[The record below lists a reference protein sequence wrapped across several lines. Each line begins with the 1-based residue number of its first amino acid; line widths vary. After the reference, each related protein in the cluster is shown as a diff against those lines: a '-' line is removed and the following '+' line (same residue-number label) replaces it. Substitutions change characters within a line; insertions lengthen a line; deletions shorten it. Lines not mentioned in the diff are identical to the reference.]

1 MGNIRETFVNKKFLY
16 KYYANSK
23 NSIEDPIFTGFTLDI
38 DMLNSP
44 LFYAPYDTTE
54 ILRGN
59 GSDTELAD
67 KIETRLTTLNKIFF
81 EGNPNTYEI
90 NTIKAKDEL
99 GDRLAGYG
107 LQDKFYLDNIANG
120 GGYGATD
127 YIYMVDKETEGTFSD
142 DIGVADI
149 GNGTPNKSMY
159 AQQSAV
165 LNSID
170 PGTDISVQETQSQ
183 VNDAISSFK
192 KIDIFFN
199 LDKYNIRPD
208 QESSV
213 DLVAKI
219 MNDNPDC
226 RVQLDGY
233 ADKGT
238 GNPPHNMTLS
248 ENRVKTVEQT
258 LIEKGVSADR
268 ITISYHGDTV
278 QPFVREMNRA
288 VTCNFTGDISEET
301 ALSLKTL
308 NESLKLNSM
317 TDEKGKEQNELI
329 KEHKKNV
336 DETAAAKNLY
346 DTAKKEYDELEQKLK
361 NTEKSF
367 KEQPYNVRS
376 EFLDFQNEM
385 TKDIERYRT
394 VWDGEEKL
402 KIAERIEKRYE
413 AFNNFANYFN
423 NKDSE
428 ASNQDDKQYKEIYKD
443 IECASDV
450 VNQILESDED
460 KFKDEMNKLTD
471 EEKKENIIDIF
482 RKAYAVMKSTMN
494 SPKIKSE
501 SNNDYSKL
509 KEEFNKK
516 SQELYGVH
524 SDNSLGSENNPAG
537 GLYYNYKKA
546 KDKQDSDPYSIQ
558 KNKVDVLNDI
568 KANYPQLKQYQEYQ
582 STKRQVRPQL
592 PTIDYEMTEAEK
604 NDPSAYA
611 NRIRES
617 KNIRKTYEVPQTV
630 YDMLGF
636 INGMRKLTTEY
647 PYVLQTITGL
657 DEAYKKYFDAKE
669 PYQGSGEGKI
679 SIDCLEYIDMRIT
692 SMFNKYFNAV
702 YDHRYKRER
711 VPINL
716 RRFQCSIFVH
726 DIRNFKNSVKNE
738 IGEEQ
743 GDLSNIALM
752 AINYLS
758 AIEFKFFDC
767 EIIPEETGGLFDN
780 VTNLPN
786 NDRRSTKFTFKYGN
800 CVINFLPFEDLKKYQ
815 PTSLAIPEVEDNF
828 ESWMHPNDS
837 LILGSKYN
845 YKSEQFKN
853 EKDQILSRFSKS
865 VNKDESKNLVRPDD
879 GNFRRWFDNSPVG
892 NVNNNDYRDYVR
904 RDSSVAVDD
913 YYKSEMV
920 NDFALNSLVDKN
932 KQLTEMDDALRR
944 IVVGIS
950 ASTGIPVKG
959 VTDSLNIGFIDPIL
973 NRQDLDTPI
982 AKDLGNVNN
991 SKIVDS
997 KTTEYIGKFT
1007 ETEEKNPEIVTDLG
1021 NVNDA
1026 EKGGE

>member
-67 KIETRLTTLNKIFF
+67 KIETRLTTLNKVFF
-81 EGNPNTYEI
+81 EGSPNTYEI
-90 NTIKAKDEL
+90 NTVKAKDEL

-107 LQDKFYLDNIANG
+107 LQDKFYLDNITNG

-127 YIYMVDKETEGTFSD
+127 YIYMVDKETEGSFSD
-142 DIGVADI
+142 DIGITDI
-149 GNGTPNKSMY
+149 GNGTPNRSMY
-159 AQQSAV
+159 AQQSTV

-170 PGTDISVQETQSQ
+170 PGTDILVQETQSQ
-183 VNDAISSFK
+183 VNDAVSSFK

-199 LDKYNIRPD
+199 LNKSDIRPD
-208 QESSV
+208 QVSSV
-213 DLVAKI
+213 ELVAKI

-226 RVQLDGY
+226 TVQLDGY
-233 ADKGT
+233 ADKDT
-238 GNPPHNMTLS
+238 GNPSINMTLS
-248 ENRVKTVEQT
+248 EDRVKTVEQV
-258 LIEKGVSADR
+258 LMGKGVSANR

-278 QPFVREMNRA
+278 QPFVGEMNRA
-288 VTCNFTGDISEET
+288 VTCNFTGDISEKT
-301 ALSLKTL
+301 ALGLKSL
-308 NESLKLNSM
+308 NESLKLKSM
-317 TDEKGKEQNELI
+317 PDEEGKEQNELI
-329 KEHKKNV
+329 NEHEKNV
-336 DETAAAKNLY
+336 IVTDDAKTTY
-346 DTAKKEYDELEQKLK
+346 DDAKKVYDELEQKIK
-361 NTEKSF
+361 DTKKSF

-394 VWDGEEKL
+394 VWDGEEKE
-402 KIAERIEKRYE
+402 KIAERIKNRYI
-413 AFNNFANYFN
+413 AFKDFADHFNNGA
-423 NKDSE
+423 E
-428 ASNQDDKQYKEIYKD
+428 TSNSKGEKYSDIYKD
-443 IECASDV
+443 IACGTGT
-450 VNQILESDED
+450 VNRIDSMDED
-460 KFKDEMNKLTD
+460 KFKNEMNNLTD
-471 EEKKENIIDIF
+471 DEKKENVIDIF
-482 RKAYAVMKSTMN
+482 RQAYSVMKSTMN

-501 SNNDYSKL
+501 SNNQLSEL
-509 KEEFNKK
+509 KEKFNKK

-524 SDNSLGSENNPAG
+524 PDNSLGSENNPAG
-537 GLYYNYKKA
+537 GLYYNYKTA
-546 KDKQDSDPYSIQ
+546 KDKQDNDPYSIQ

-568 KANYPQLKQYQEYQ
+568 MANYPQLKQYQDYQ
-582 STKRQVRPQL
+582 NTKRQITPQL
-592 PTIDYEMTEAEK
+592 PTIDYGMTEAEK

-611 NRIRES
+611 NRIREE

-726 DIRNFKNSVKNE
+726 DIRNFRKSVQRL
-738 IGEEQ
+738 IGEVDEESYI
-743 GDLSNIALM
+743 SNIALM

-767 EIIPEETGGLFDN
+767 EIIPEETGGIFDN

-786 NDRRSTKFTFKYGN
+786 NDMRSTKFTFKYGN

-815 PTSLAIPEVEDNF
+815 PTSLEIPEVED
-828 ESWMHPNDS
+828 
-837 LILGSKYN
+837 N

-853 EKDQILSRFSKS
+853 EKGQILSRFNKS
-865 VNKDESKNLVRPDD
+865 VNEDESKNLVRPDD

-959 VTDSLNIGFIDPIL
+959 VSDALNIGFIDPIL

-982 AKDLGNVNN
+982 AKNLGNVNN
-991 SKIVDS
+991 SKIINTQ
-997 KTTEYIGKFT
+997 TTEYIGKFT
-1007 ETEEKNPEIVTDLG
+1007 ETEERNPEIVTDLG
-1021 NVNDA
+1021 NVNDTK
-1026 EKGGE
+1026 KGGK

>member
-16 KYYANSK
+16 KYYTNSR
-23 NSIEDPIFTGFTLDI
+23 NNIEDPIFTGFTLDI

-67 KIETRLTTLNKIFF
+67 KIETRLTTLNKVFF
-81 EGNPNTYEI
+81 EGSPNTYEI
-90 NTIKAKDEL
+90 NTVKAKDEL

-107 LQDKFYLDNIANG
+107 LQDKFYLDNITNG

-127 YIYMVDKETEGTFSD
+127 YIYMVDKETEGSFSD
-142 DIGVADI
+142 DIGITDI
-149 GNGTPNKSMY
+149 GNGTPNRSMY

-170 PGTDISVQETQSQ
+170 PGTDILVQETQSQ
-183 VNDAISSFK
+183 VNDAVSSFK

-199 LDKYNIRPD
+199 LNKSDIRPD
-208 QESSV
+208 QVSSV
-213 DLVAKI
+213 ELVAKI

-226 RVQLDGY
+226 TVQLDGY
-233 ADKGT
+233 ADKDT
-238 GNPPHNMTLS
+238 GNPSINMTLS
-248 ENRVKTVEQT
+248 EDRVKTVEQV
-258 LIEKGVSADR
+258 LMGKGVSANR

-278 QPFVREMNRA
+278 QPFVGEMNRA
-288 VTCNFTGDISEET
+288 VTCNFTGDISEKT
-301 ALSLKTL
+301 ALGLKSL
-308 NESLKLNSM
+308 NESLKLKSM
-317 TDEKGKEQNELI
+317 PDEEGKEQNELI
-329 KEHKKNV
+329 NEHEKNV
-336 DETAAAKNLY
+336 IVTDDAKTTY
-346 DTAKKEYDELEQKLK
+346 DDAKKVYDELEQKIK
-361 NTEKSF
+361 DTKKSF

-394 VWDGEEKL
+394 VWDGEEKE
-402 KIAERIEKRYE
+402 KIAERIKNRYI
-413 AFNNFANYFN
+413 AFKDFADHFNNGA
-423 NKDSE
+423 E
-428 ASNQDDKQYKEIYKD
+428 TSNSKGEKYSDIYKD
-443 IECASDV
+443 IACGTGT
-450 VNQILESDED
+450 VNRIDSMDED
-460 KFKDEMNKLTD
+460 KFKNEMNNLTD
-471 EEKKENIIDIF
+471 DEKKENVIDIF
-482 RKAYAVMKSTMN
+482 RQAYSVMKSTMN

-501 SNNDYSKL
+501 SNNQLSEL
-509 KEEFNKK
+509 KEKFNKK

-524 SDNSLGSENNPAG
+524 PDNSLGSENNPAG
-537 GLYYNYKKA
+537 GLYYNYKTA
-546 KDKQDSDPYSIQ
+546 KDKQDNDPYSIQ

-568 KANYPQLKQYQEYQ
+568 MANYPKLKQYQDYQ
-582 STKRQVRPQL
+582 NTKRQITPQL
-592 PTIDYEMTEAEK
+592 PTIDYGMTEAEK

-611 NRIRES
+611 NRIREE

-726 DIRNFKNSVKNE
+726 DIRNFRKSVQRL
-738 IGEEQ
+738 IGEVDEESYI
-743 GDLSNIALM
+743 SNIALM

-767 EIIPEETGGLFDN
+767 EIIPEETGGIFDN

-786 NDRRSTKFTFKYGN
+786 NDMRSTKFTFKYGN

-815 PTSLAIPEVEDNF
+815 PTSSEIPEVED
-828 ESWMHPNDS
+828 
-837 LILGSKYN
+837 N

-853 EKDQILSRFSKS
+853 EKGQILSRFNKS
-865 VNKDESKNLVRPDD
+865 VNEDESKNLVRPDD

-959 VTDSLNIGFIDPIL
+959 VTDALNIGFIDPIL

-982 AKDLGNVNN
+982 AKNLGNVNN
-991 SKIVDS
+991 SKIINTQ
-997 KTTEYIGKFT
+997 TTEYIGKFT

-1021 NVNDA
+1021 NVNKI
-1026 EKGGE
+1026 EKGGK

>member
-67 KIETRLTTLNKIFF
+67 KIETRLTTLNKVFF
-81 EGNPNTYEI
+81 EGSPNTYEI
-90 NTIKAKDEL
+90 NTVKAKDEL

-107 LQDKFYLDNIANG
+107 LQDKFYLDNITNG

-127 YIYMVDKETEGTFSD
+127 YIYMVDKETEGSFSD
-142 DIGVADI
+142 DIGITDI
-149 GNGTPNKSMY
+149 GNGTPNRSMY

-170 PGTDISVQETQSQ
+170 PGTDILVQETQSQ
-183 VNDAISSFK
+183 VNDAVSSFK

-199 LDKYNIRPD
+199 LNKSDIRPD
-208 QESSV
+208 QVSSV
-213 DLVAKI
+213 ELVAKI

-226 RVQLDGY
+226 TVQLDGY
-233 ADKGT
+233 ADKDT
-238 GNPPHNMTLS
+238 GNPSINMTLS
-248 ENRVKTVEQT
+248 EDRVKTVEQV
-258 LIEKGVSADR
+258 LMGKGVSTNR

-278 QPFVREMNRA
+278 QPFVGEMNRA
-288 VTCNFTGDISEET
+288 VTCNFTGDISEKT
-301 ALSLKTL
+301 ALGLKSL
-308 NESLKLNSM
+308 NESLKLKSM
-317 TDEKGKEQNELI
+317 PDEEGKEQNELI
-329 KEHKKNV
+329 NEHEKNV
-336 DETAAAKNLY
+336 IVTDDAKTTY
-346 DTAKKEYDELEQKLK
+346 DDAKKVYDELEQKIK
-361 NTEKSF
+361 DTKKSF

-376 EFLDFQNEM
+376 EFLDFQNAM

-394 VWDGEEKL
+394 VWDGEEKE
-402 KIAERIEKRYE
+402 KIAERIKNRYI
-413 AFNNFANYFN
+413 AFKDFADHFNNGA
-423 NKDSE
+423 E
-428 ASNQDDKQYKEIYKD
+428 TSNSKGEKYSDIYKD
-443 IECASDV
+443 IACGTGT
-450 VNQILESDED
+450 VNRIDSMDED
-460 KFKDEMNKLTD
+460 KFKNEMNNLTD
-471 EEKKENIIDIF
+471 DEKKENVIDIF
-482 RKAYAVMKSTMN
+482 RQAYSVMKSTMN

-501 SNNDYSKL
+501 SNNQLSEL
-509 KEEFNKK
+509 KEKFNKK

-524 SDNSLGSENNPAG
+524 PDNSLGSENNPAG
-537 GLYYNYKKA
+537 GLYYNYKTA
-546 KDKQDSDPYSIQ
+546 KDKQDNDPYSIQ

-568 KANYPQLKQYQEYQ
+568 MANYPQLKQYQDYQ
-582 STKRQVRPQL
+582 NTKRQITPQL
-592 PTIDYEMTEAEK
+592 PTIDYGMTEAEK

-611 NRIRES
+611 NRIREE

-726 DIRNFKNSVKNE
+726 DIRNFRKSVQRL
-738 IGEEQ
+738 IGEVDEESYI
-743 GDLSNIALM
+743 SNIALM

-767 EIIPEETGGLFDN
+767 EIIPEETGGIFDN

-786 NDRRSTKFTFKYGN
+786 NDMRSTKFTFKYGN

-815 PTSLAIPEVEDNF
+815 PTSSEIPEVED
-828 ESWMHPNDS
+828 
-837 LILGSKYN
+837 N

-853 EKDQILSRFSKS
+853 EKGQILSRFNKS
-865 VNKDESKNLVRPDD
+865 VNEDESKNLVRPDD

-959 VTDSLNIGFIDPIL
+959 VSDALNIGFIDPIL

-982 AKDLGNVNN
+982 AKNLGNVNN
-991 SKIVDS
+991 SKIINTQ
-997 KTTEYIGKFT
+997 TTEYIGKFT
-1007 ETEEKNPEIVTDLG
+1007 ETKEKNPEIVTDLG
-1021 NVNDA
+1021 NVNKI
-1026 EKGGE
+1026 EKGGK

>member
-67 KIETRLTTLNKIFF
+67 KIETRLTTLNKVFF
-81 EGNPNTYEI
+81 EGSPNTYEI
-90 NTIKAKDEL
+90 NTVKAKDEL

-107 LQDKFYLDNIANG
+107 LQDKFYLDNITNG

-127 YIYMVDKETEGTFSD
+127 YIYMVDKETEGSFSD
-142 DIGVADI
+142 DIGITDI
-149 GNGTPNKSMY
+149 GNGTPNRSMY

-170 PGTDISVQETQSQ
+170 PGTDILVQETQSQ
-183 VNDAISSFK
+183 VNDAVSSFK

-199 LDKYNIRPD
+199 LNKSDIRPD
-208 QESSV
+208 QVSSV
-213 DLVAKI
+213 ELVAKI

-226 RVQLDGY
+226 TVQLDGY
-233 ADKGT
+233 ADKDT
-238 GNPPHNMTLS
+238 GNPSINMTLS
-248 ENRVKTVEQT
+248 EDRVKTVEQV
-258 LIEKGVSADR
+258 LMGKGVSANR

-278 QPFVREMNRA
+278 QPFVGEMNRA
-288 VTCNFTGDISEET
+288 VTCNFTGDISEKT
-301 ALSLKTL
+301 ALGLKSL
-308 NESLKLNSM
+308 NESLKLKSM
-317 TDEKGKEQNELI
+317 PDEEGKEQNELI
-329 KEHKKNV
+329 NEHEKNV
-336 DETAAAKNLY
+336 IVTDDAKTTY
-346 DTAKKEYDELEQKLK
+346 DDAKKVYDELEQKIK
-361 NTEKSF
+361 DTKKSF

-376 EFLDFQNEM
+376 EFLDFQNAM

-394 VWDGEEKL
+394 VWDGEEKE
-402 KIAERIEKRYE
+402 KIAERIKNRYI
-413 AFNNFANYFN
+413 AFKDFADHFNNGA
-423 NKDSE
+423 E
-428 ASNQDDKQYKEIYKD
+428 TSNSKGEKYSDIYKD
-443 IECASDV
+443 IACGTGT
-450 VNQILESDED
+450 VNRIDSMDED
-460 KFKDEMNKLTD
+460 KFKNEMNNLTD
-471 EEKKENIIDIF
+471 DEKKENVIDIF
-482 RKAYAVMKSTMN
+482 RQAYSVMKSTMN

-501 SNNDYSKL
+501 SNNQLSEL
-509 KEEFNKK
+509 KEKFNKK

-524 SDNSLGSENNPAG
+524 PDNSLGSENNPAG
-537 GLYYNYKKA
+537 GLYYNYKTA
-546 KDKQDSDPYSIQ
+546 KDKQDNDPYSIQ

-568 KANYPQLKQYQEYQ
+568 MANYPQLKQYQDYQ
-582 STKRQVRPQL
+582 NTKRQITPQL
-592 PTIDYEMTEAEK
+592 PTIDYGMTEAEK

-611 NRIRES
+611 NRIREE

-726 DIRNFKNSVKNE
+726 DIRNFRKSVQRL
-738 IGEEQ
+738 IGEVDEESYI
-743 GDLSNIALM
+743 SNIALM

-767 EIIPEETGGLFDN
+767 EIIPEETGGIFDN

-786 NDRRSTKFTFKYGN
+786 NDMRSTKFTFKYGN

-815 PTSLAIPEVEDNF
+815 PTSSEIPEVED
-828 ESWMHPNDS
+828 
-837 LILGSKYN
+837 N

-853 EKDQILSRFSKS
+853 EKGQILSRFNKS
-865 VNKDESKNLVRPDD
+865 VNEDESKNLVRPDD

-959 VTDSLNIGFIDPIL
+959 VTDALNIGFIDPIL

-982 AKDLGNVNN
+982 AKNLGNVNN

-1021 NVNDA
+1021 NVNDT

>member
-1 MGNIRETFVNKKFLY
+1 MGNIRDTFVNKKFLY
-16 KYYANSK
+16 KYYTNSGNK
-23 NSIEDPIFTGFTLDI
+23 IEDPIFTGFTLDI

-54 ILRGN
+54 ILRGD

-67 KIETRLTTLNKIFF
+67 KIETRLTTLNKVFF

-107 LQDKFYLDNIANG
+107 LQDKFYLDNITNG

-142 DIGVADI
+142 DIGIADI
-149 GNGTPNKSMY
+149 GNGTPNRSMY
-159 AQQSAV
+159 AQQSDV
-165 LNSID
+165 LNTID
-170 PGTDISVQETQSQ
+170 PGTDILVQETQSQ
-183 VNDAISSFK
+183 VNDAVSSFK

-199 LDKYNIRPD
+199 LNKYYIRPD

-213 DLVAKI
+213 DLVVKI

-226 RVQLDGY
+226 TVQLDGY
-233 ADKGT
+233 ADKET
-238 GNPPHNMTLS
+238 GNSQDNMVLS
-248 ENRVKTVEQT
+248 ENRVITIEEA
-258 LIEKGVSADR
+258 LISKGIPSNR
-268 ITISYHGDTV
+268 ITIAHHGDTI
-278 QPFVREMNRA
+278 QPFVGEMNRA
-288 VTCNFTGDISEET
+288 VTCNFTGDISEKT
-301 ALSLKTL
+301 ALGLKAL
-308 NESLKLNSM
+308 NESLKLKSM
-317 TDEKGKEQNELI
+317 PEEGKEQNELI
-329 KEHKKNV
+329 KEHDINV
-336 DETAAAKNLY
+336 AATDAAKATY
-346 DTAKKEYDELEQKLK
+346 DAAKATYDELKQKIK
-361 NTEKSF
+361 DTEKSF

-385 TKDIERYRT
+385 TKDIERFRT
-394 VWDGEEKL
+394 VWDGEEKE
-402 KIAERIEKRYE
+402 KIAERIKNRYI
-413 AFNNFANYFN
+413 AFKDFADHFNNGA
-423 NKDSE
+423 DT
-428 ASNQDDKQYKEIYKD
+428 SNSKGEKYAVIYKD
-443 IECASDV
+443 ITCGTGTVDRIDSEDV
-450 VNQILESDED
+450 D

-471 EEKKENIIDIF
+471 EEKKENVIDIF
-482 RKAYAVMKSTMN
+482 KQAYSVMKSTMN

-501 SNNDYSKL
+501 SNNDYIKQ

-516 SQELYGVH
+516 SQELYGIH
-524 SDNSLGSENNPAG
+524 PDNSLGSENNPAG
-537 GLYYNYKKA
+537 GLYYNYKTA

-568 KANYPQLKQYQEYQ
+568 MANYPQLKQFQDYQNAKKQ
-582 STKRQVRPQL
+582 IAPQL

-611 NRIRES
+611 NRIREA

-647 PYVLQTITGL
+647 PYVLQSITGL

-726 DIRNFKNSVKNE
+726 DIRNFSE
-738 IGEEQ
+738 SIQRIIGEVDEESYI
-743 GDLSNIALM
+743 SNIALM

-767 EIIPEETGGLFDN
+767 EIIPEETGGIFDS

-786 NDRRSTKFTFKYGN
+786 NDMRSTKFTFKYGN

-815 PTSLAIPEVEDNF
+815 PAWIVTKTKEELEKEEFDRKIKSTNSELED
-828 ESWMHPNDS
+828 
-837 LILGSKYN
+837 
-845 YKSEQFKN
+845 
-853 EKDQILSRFSKS
+853 EKLKVLSRFNKS
-865 VNKDESKNLVRPDD
+865 VNEDESKNLVRPDD
-879 GNFRRWFDNSPVG
+879 GNFRRWFDKSPAG

-920 NDFALNSLVDKN
+920 NDFALNSLVNKN

-959 VTDSLNIGFIDPIL
+959 VTDALNIKFIDPIL

-991 SKIVDS
+991 SKIVDP

-1021 NVNDA
+1021 NVNDT
-1026 EKGGE
+1026 EKGGK

>member
-16 KYYANSK
+16 KYYKNSS

-59 GSDTELAD
+59 SSDTELAD
-67 KIETRLTTLNKIFF
+67 KIETRLTTLNKVFF

-107 LQDKFYLDNIANG
+107 LQDKFYLDNITNG

-159 AQQSAV
+159 AQQSTI

-199 LDKYNIRPD
+199 LDKYDIRPD
-208 QESSV
+208 QEPSV
-213 DLVAKI
+213 DLVARI
-219 MNDNPDC
+219 MNANLNC
-226 RVQLDGY
+226 TVQLDGY
-233 ADKGT
+233 ADKET
-238 GNPPHNMTLS
+238 GNPAYNMNIS
-248 ENRVKTVEQT
+248 ENRVETVKQT
-258 LIEKGVSADR
+258 LMHKGVSADR

-329 KEHKKNV
+329 KEHEKNV
-336 DETAAAKNLY
+336 TETDAAKNLY
-346 DTAKKEYDELEQKLK
+346 DAAKKEYDELEQKLK
-361 NTEKSF
+361 DTKKSF
-367 KEQPYNVRS
+367 KEQQYNVRS
-376 EFLDFQNEM
+376 EFLNFQNEM

-394 VWDGEEKL
+394 VWDGEEKE
-402 KIAERIEKRYE
+402 KIADRIRNRYI
-413 AFNNFANYFN
+413 AFNNFADYFN
-423 NKDSE
+423 KD
-428 ASNQDDKQYKEIYKD
+428 ADTSNQDNKKYKEIYKD

-524 SDNSLGSENNPAG
+524 PDNSLGSENNPAG

-611 NRIRES
+611 NRIREA
-617 KNIRKTYEVPQTV
+617 KNTRKTYEVPQTV

-726 DIRNFKNSVKNE
+726 DIRNFRDTINE
-738 IGEEQ
+738 ADN
-743 GDLSNIALM
+743 DLSNIALM

-786 NDRRSTKFTFKYGN
+786 NDMRSTKFTFKYGN
-800 CVINFLPFEDLKKYQ
+800 CVINFLPFEDLRRYLLKKHIKDIK
-815 PTSLAIPEVEDNF
+815 PRNVETEYGKF
-828 ESWMHPNDS
+828 
-837 LILGSKYN
+837 K

-959 VTDSLNIGFIDPIL
+959 VADSLNIGFINPIL

-1021 NVNDA
+1021 NVNDT

>member
-67 KIETRLTTLNKIFF
+67 KIETRLTTLNKVFF
-81 EGNPNTYEI
+81 EGSPNTYEI
-90 NTIKAKDEL
+90 NTVKAKDEL

-107 LQDKFYLDNIANG
+107 LQDKFYLDNITNG

-127 YIYMVDKETEGTFSD
+127 YIYMVDKETEGSFSD
-142 DIGVADI
+142 DIGITDI
-149 GNGTPNKSMY
+149 GNGTPNRSMY

-170 PGTDISVQETQSQ
+170 PGTDILVQEMQSQ
-183 VNDAISSFK
+183 VNDALSSFK

-199 LDKYNIRPD
+199 LNKSDIRPD
-208 QESSV
+208 QVSSV
-213 DLVAKI
+213 ELVAKI

-226 RVQLDGY
+226 TVQLDGY
-233 ADKGT
+233 ADKDT
-238 GNPPHNMTLS
+238 GNPSINMTLS
-248 ENRVKTVEQT
+248 EDRVKTVEQV
-258 LIEKGVSADR
+258 LMGKGVSANR

-278 QPFVREMNRA
+278 QPFVGEMNRTG
-288 VTCNFTGDISEET
+288 TCNFTGDISEKT
-301 ALSLKTL
+301 ALGLKSL
-308 NESLKLNSM
+308 NESLKLKSM
-317 TDEKGKEQNELI
+317 PDEEGKEQNELI
-329 KEHKKNV
+329 NEHEKNV
-336 DETAAAKNLY
+336 IVTDDAKTTY
-346 DTAKKEYDELEQKLK
+346 DDAKKVYDELEQKIK
-361 NTEKSF
+361 DTKKSF

-376 EFLDFQNEM
+376 EFLDFQNAM

-394 VWDGEEKL
+394 VWDGEEKE
-402 KIAERIEKRYE
+402 KIAERIKNRYI
-413 AFNNFANYFN
+413 AFKDFADHFNNGA
-423 NKDSE
+423 E
-428 ASNQDDKQYKEIYKD
+428 TSNSKGEKYSDIYKD
-443 IECASDV
+443 IACGTGT
-450 VNQILESDED
+450 VNRIDSMDED
-460 KFKDEMNKLTD
+460 KFKNEMNNLTD
-471 EEKKENIIDIF
+471 DEKKENVIDIF
-482 RKAYAVMKSTMN
+482 RQAYSVMKSTMN

-501 SNNDYSKL
+501 SNNQLSEL
-509 KEEFNKK
+509 KEKFNKK

-524 SDNSLGSENNPAG
+524 PDNSLGSENNPAG
-537 GLYYNYKKA
+537 GLYYNYKTA
-546 KDKQDSDPYSIQ
+546 KDKQDNDPYSIQ

-568 KANYPQLKQYQEYQ
+568 MANYPQLKQYQDYQ
-582 STKRQVRPQL
+582 NTKRQITPQL
-592 PTIDYEMTEAEK
+592 PTIDYGMTEAEK

-611 NRIRES
+611 NRIREE

-726 DIRNFKNSVKNE
+726 DIRNFRKSVQRL
-738 IGEEQ
+738 IGEVDEESYI
-743 GDLSNIALM
+743 SNIALM

-767 EIIPEETGGLFDN
+767 EIIPEETGGIFDN

-786 NDRRSTKFTFKYGN
+786 NDMRSTKFTFKYGN

-815 PTSLAIPEVEDNF
+815 PTSSEIPEVED
-828 ESWMHPNDS
+828 
-837 LILGSKYN
+837 N

-853 EKDQILSRFSKS
+853 EKGQILSRFNKS
-865 VNKDESKNLVRPDD
+865 VNEDESKNLVRPDD

-959 VTDSLNIGFIDPIL
+959 VTDALNIGFIDPIL

-982 AKDLGNVNN
+982 AKNLGNVNN

-1021 NVNDA
+1021 NVNDI

>member
-1 MGNIRETFVNKKFLY
+1 M
-16 KYYANSK
+16 
-23 NSIEDPIFTGFTLDI
+23 
-38 DMLNSP
+38 
-44 LFYAPYDTTE
+44 
-54 ILRGN
+54 
-59 GSDTELAD
+59 
-67 KIETRLTTLNKIFF
+67 
-81 EGNPNTYEI
+81 
-90 NTIKAKDEL
+90 
-99 GDRLAGYG
+99 
-107 LQDKFYLDNIANG
+107 DNITNG

-127 YIYMVDKETEGTFSD
+127 YIYMVDKETEGSFSD
-142 DIGVADI
+142 DIGITDI
-149 GNGTPNKSMY
+149 GNGTPNRSMY

-170 PGTDISVQETQSQ
+170 PGTDILVQETQSQ
-183 VNDAISSFK
+183 VNDAVSSFK

-199 LDKYNIRPD
+199 LNKSDIRPD
-208 QESSV
+208 QVSSV
-213 DLVAKI
+213 ELVAKI

-226 RVQLDGY
+226 TVQLDGY
-233 ADKGT
+233 ADKDT
-238 GNPPHNMTLS
+238 GNPSINMTLS
-248 ENRVKTVEQT
+248 EDRVKTVEQV
-258 LIEKGVSADR
+258 LMGKGVSANR

-278 QPFVREMNRA
+278 QPFVGEMNRA
-288 VTCNFTGDISEET
+288 VTCNFTGDISEKT
-301 ALSLKTL
+301 ALGLKSL
-308 NESLKLNSM
+308 NESLKLKSM
-317 TDEKGKEQNELI
+317 PDEEGKEQNELI
-329 KEHKKNV
+329 NEHEKNV
-336 DETAAAKNLY
+336 IVTDDAKTTY
-346 DTAKKEYDELEQKLK
+346 DDAKKVYDELEQKIK
-361 NTEKSF
+361 DTKKSF

-376 EFLDFQNEM
+376 EFLDFQNAM

-394 VWDGEEKL
+394 VWDGEEKE
-402 KIAERIEKRYE
+402 KIAERIKNRYI
-413 AFNNFANYFN
+413 AFKDFADHFNNGA
-423 NKDSE
+423 E
-428 ASNQDDKQYKEIYKD
+428 TSNSKGEKYSDIYKD
-443 IECASDV
+443 IACGTGT
-450 VNQILESDED
+450 VNRIDSMDED
-460 KFKDEMNKLTD
+460 KFKNEMNNLTD
-471 EEKKENIIDIF
+471 DEKKENVIDIF
-482 RKAYAVMKSTMN
+482 RQAYSVMKSTMN

-501 SNNDYSKL
+501 SNNQLSEL
-509 KEEFNKK
+509 KEKFNKK

-524 SDNSLGSENNPAG
+524 PDNSLGSENNPAG
-537 GLYYNYKKA
+537 GLYYNYKTA
-546 KDKQDSDPYSIQ
+546 KDKQDNDPYSIQ

-568 KANYPQLKQYQEYQ
+568 MANYPQLKQYQDYQ
-582 STKRQVRPQL
+582 NTKRQITPQL
-592 PTIDYEMTEAEK
+592 PTIDYGMTEAEK

-611 NRIRES
+611 NRIREE

-726 DIRNFKNSVKNE
+726 DIRNFRKSVQRL
-738 IGEEQ
+738 IGEVDEESYI
-743 GDLSNIALM
+743 SNIALM

-767 EIIPEETGGLFDN
+767 EIIPEETGGIFDN

-786 NDRRSTKFTFKYGN
+786 NDMRSTKFTFKYGN

-815 PTSLAIPEVEDNF
+815 PTSSEIPEVED
-828 ESWMHPNDS
+828 
-837 LILGSKYN
+837 N

-853 EKDQILSRFSKS
+853 EKGQILSRFNKS
-865 VNKDESKNLVRPDD
+865 VNEDESKNLVRPDD

-913 YYKSEMV
+913 YYKSKMV

-959 VTDSLNIGFIDPIL
+959 VTDALNIGFIDPIL
-973 NRQDLDTPI
+973 NRQDMDTPI
-982 AKDLGNVNN
+982 AKNLGNVNN
-991 SKIVDS
+991 SKIINTQ
-997 KTTEYIGKFT
+997 TTEYIGKFT

-1021 NVNDA
+1021 NVNDI

>member
-67 KIETRLTTLNKIFF
+67 KIETRLTTLNKVFF
-81 EGNPNTYEI
+81 EGSPNTYEI
-90 NTIKAKDEL
+90 NTVKAKDEL

-107 LQDKFYLDNIANG
+107 LQDKFYLDNITNG

-127 YIYMVDKETEGTFSD
+127 YIYMVDKETEGSFSD
-142 DIGVADI
+142 DIGITDI
-149 GNGTPNKSMY
+149 GNGTPNRSMY

-170 PGTDISVQETQSQ
+170 PGTDILVQETQSQ
-183 VNDAISSFK
+183 VNDAVSSFK

-199 LDKYNIRPD
+199 LNKSDIRPD
-208 QESSV
+208 QVSSV
-213 DLVAKI
+213 ELVAKI

-226 RVQLDGY
+226 TVQLDGY
-233 ADKGT
+233 ADKDT
-238 GNPPHNMTLS
+238 GNPSINMTLS
-248 ENRVKTVEQT
+248 EDRVKTVEQV
-258 LIEKGVSADR
+258 LMGKGVSANR

-278 QPFVREMNRA
+278 QPFVGEMNRA
-288 VTCNFTGDISEET
+288 VTCNFTGDISEKT
-301 ALSLKTL
+301 ALGLKSL
-308 NESLKLNSM
+308 NESLKLKSM
-317 TDEKGKEQNELI
+317 PDEEGKEQNELI
-329 KEHKKNV
+329 NEHEKNV
-336 DETAAAKNLY
+336 IVTDDAKTTY
-346 DTAKKEYDELEQKLK
+346 DDAKKVYDELEQKIK
-361 NTEKSF
+361 DTKKSF

-376 EFLDFQNEM
+376 EFLDFQNAM

-394 VWDGEEKL
+394 VWDGEEKE
-402 KIAERIEKRYE
+402 KIAERIKNRYI
-413 AFNNFANYFN
+413 AFKDFADHFNNGA
-423 NKDSE
+423 E
-428 ASNQDDKQYKEIYKD
+428 TSNSKGEKYSDIYKD
-443 IECASDV
+443 IACGTGT
-450 VNQILESDED
+450 VNRIDSMDED
-460 KFKDEMNKLTD
+460 KFKNEMNNLTD
-471 EEKKENIIDIF
+471 DEKKENVIDIF
-482 RKAYAVMKSTMN
+482 RQAYSVMKSTMN

-501 SNNDYSKL
+501 SNNQLSEL
-509 KEEFNKK
+509 KEKFNKK

-524 SDNSLGSENNPAG
+524 PDNSLGSENNPAG
-537 GLYYNYKKA
+537 GLYYNYKTA
-546 KDKQDSDPYSIQ
+546 KDKQDNDPYSIQ

-568 KANYPQLKQYQEYQ
+568 MANYPQLKQYQDYQ
-582 STKRQVRPQL
+582 NTKRQITPQL
-592 PTIDYEMTEAEK
+592 PTIDYGMTEAEK

-611 NRIRES
+611 NRIREE

-726 DIRNFKNSVKNE
+726 DIRNFRKSVQRL
-738 IGEEQ
+738 IGEVDEESYI
-743 GDLSNIALM
+743 SNIALM

-767 EIIPEETGGLFDN
+767 EIIPEETGGIFDN

-786 NDRRSTKFTFKYGN
+786 NDMRSTKFTFKYGN

-815 PTSLAIPEVEDNF
+815 PTSSEIPEVED
-828 ESWMHPNDS
+828 
-837 LILGSKYN
+837 N

-853 EKDQILSRFSKS
+853 EKGQILSRFNKS
-865 VNKDESKNLVRPDD
+865 VNEDESKNLVRPDD

-959 VTDSLNIGFIDPIL
+959 VTDALNIGFIDPIL

-982 AKDLGNVNN
+982 AKNLGNVNN
-991 SKIVDS
+991 SKIINTQ
-997 KTTEYIGKFT
+997 TTEYIGKFT
-1007 ETEEKNPEIVTDLG
+1007 ETKEKNPEIVTDLG
-1021 NVNDA
+1021 NVNKI
-1026 EKGGE
+1026 EKGGK

>member
-16 KYYANSK
+16 KYYTNSK

-67 KIETRLTTLNKIFF
+67 KIETRLTTLNKVFF
-81 EGNPNTYEI
+81 EGSPNTYEI
-90 NTIKAKDEL
+90 NTVKAKDEL

-107 LQDKFYLDNIANG
+107 LQDKFYLDNITNG

-127 YIYMVDKETEGTFSD
+127 YIYMVDKETEGSFSD
-142 DIGVADI
+142 DIGITDI
-149 GNGTPNKSMY
+149 GNGTPNRSMY

-170 PGTDISVQETQSQ
+170 PGTDILVQETQSQ
-183 VNDAISSFK
+183 VNDAVSSFK

-199 LDKYNIRPD
+199 LNKSDIRPD
-208 QESSV
+208 QVSSV
-213 DLVAKI
+213 ELVAKI

-226 RVQLDGY
+226 TVQLDGY
-233 ADKGT
+233 ADKDT
-238 GNPPHNMTLS
+238 GNPSINMTLS
-248 ENRVKTVEQT
+248 EDRVKTVEQV
-258 LIEKGVSADR
+258 LMGKGVSANR

-278 QPFVREMNRA
+278 QPFVGEMNRA
-288 VTCNFTGDISEET
+288 VTCNFTGDISEKT
-301 ALSLKTL
+301 ALGLKSL
-308 NESLKLNSM
+308 NESLKLKSM
-317 TDEKGKEQNELI
+317 PDEEGKEQNELI
-329 KEHKKNV
+329 NEHEKNV
-336 DETAAAKNLY
+336 IVTDDAKTTY
-346 DTAKKEYDELEQKLK
+346 DDAKKVYDELEQKIK
-361 NTEKSF
+361 DTKKSF

-394 VWDGEEKL
+394 VWDGEEKE
-402 KIAERIEKRYE
+402 KIAERIKNRYI
-413 AFNNFANYFN
+413 AFKDFVDHFNNGA
-423 NKDSE
+423 E
-428 ASNQDDKQYKEIYKD
+428 TSNSKGEKYSDIYKD
-443 IECASDV
+443 IACGTGT
-450 VNQILESDED
+450 VNRIDSMDED
-460 KFKDEMNKLTD
+460 KFKNEMNNLTD
-471 EEKKENIIDIF
+471 DEKKENVIDIF
-482 RKAYAVMKSTMN
+482 RQAYSVMKSTMN

-501 SNNDYSKL
+501 SNNQLSEL
-509 KEEFNKK
+509 KEKFNKK

-524 SDNSLGSENNPAG
+524 PDNSLGSENNPAG
-537 GLYYNYKKA
+537 GLYYNYKTA
-546 KDKQDSDPYSIQ
+546 KDKQDNDPYSIQ

-568 KANYPQLKQYQEYQ
+568 MANYPKLKQYQDYQ
-582 STKRQVRPQL
+582 NTKRQITPQL
-592 PTIDYEMTEAEK
+592 PTIDYGMTEAEK

-611 NRIRES
+611 NRIREE

-726 DIRNFKNSVKNE
+726 DIRNFRKSVQRL
-738 IGEEQ
+738 IGEVDEESYI
-743 GDLSNIALM
+743 SNIALM

-767 EIIPEETGGLFDN
+767 EIIPEETGGIFDN

-786 NDRRSTKFTFKYGN
+786 NDMRSTKFTFKYGN

-815 PTSLAIPEVEDNF
+815 PTSSEIPEVED
-828 ESWMHPNDS
+828 
-837 LILGSKYN
+837 N

-853 EKDQILSRFSKS
+853 EKGQILSRFNKS
-865 VNKDESKNLVRPDD
+865 VNEDESKNLVRPDD

-959 VTDSLNIGFIDPIL
+959 VSDALNIGFIDPIL

-982 AKDLGNVNN
+982 AKNLGNVNN
-991 SKIVDS
+991 SKIINTQ
-997 KTTEYIGKFT
+997 TTEYIGKFT

-1021 NVNDA
+1021 NVNKI
-1026 EKGGE
+1026 EKGGK

>member
-67 KIETRLTTLNKIFF
+67 KIETRLTTLNKVFF
-81 EGNPNTYEI
+81 EGSPNTYEI
-90 NTIKAKDEL
+90 NTVKAKDEL

-107 LQDKFYLDNIANG
+107 LQDKFYLDNITNG

-127 YIYMVDKETEGTFSD
+127 YIYMVDKETEGSFSD
-142 DIGVADI
+142 DIGITDI
-149 GNGTPNKSMY
+149 GNGTPNRSMY

-170 PGTDISVQETQSQ
+170 PGTDILVQETQSQ
-183 VNDAISSFK
+183 VNDAVSSFK

-199 LDKYNIRPD
+199 LNKSDIRPD
-208 QESSV
+208 QVSSV
-213 DLVAKI
+213 ELVAKI

-226 RVQLDGY
+226 TVQLDGY
-233 ADKGT
+233 ADKDT
-238 GNPPHNMTLS
+238 GNPPINMTLS
-248 ENRVKTVEQT
+248 EDRVKTVEQV
-258 LIEKGVSADR
+258 LMGKGVSANR

-278 QPFVREMNRA
+278 QPFVGEMNRA
-288 VTCNFTGDISEET
+288 VTCNFTGDISEKT
-301 ALSLKTL
+301 ALGLKSL
-308 NESLKLNSM
+308 NESLKLKSM
-317 TDEKGKEQNELI
+317 PDEEGKEQNELI
-329 KEHKKNV
+329 NEHEKNV
-336 DETAAAKNLY
+336 IVTDDAKTTY
-346 DTAKKEYDELEQKLK
+346 DDAKKVYDELEQKIK
-361 NTEKSF
+361 DTKKSF

-376 EFLDFQNEM
+376 EFLDFQNAM

-394 VWDGEEKL
+394 VWDGEEKE
-402 KIAERIEKRYE
+402 KIAERIKNRYI
-413 AFNNFANYFN
+413 AFKDFADHFNNGA
-423 NKDSE
+423 E
-428 ASNQDDKQYKEIYKD
+428 TSNSKGEKYSDIYKD
-443 IECASDV
+443 IACGTGT
-450 VNQILESDED
+450 VNRIDSMDED
-460 KFKDEMNKLTD
+460 KFKNEMNNLTD
-471 EEKKENIIDIF
+471 DEKKENVIDIF
-482 RKAYAVMKSTMN
+482 RQAYSVMKSTMN

-501 SNNDYSKL
+501 SNNQLSEL
-509 KEEFNKK
+509 KEKFNKK

-524 SDNSLGSENNPAG
+524 PDNSLGSENNPAG
-537 GLYYNYKKA
+537 GLYYNYKTA
-546 KDKQDSDPYSIQ
+546 KDKQDNDPYSIQ

-568 KANYPQLKQYQEYQ
+568 MANYPQLKQYQDYQ
-582 STKRQVRPQL
+582 NTKRQITPQL
-592 PTIDYEMTEAEK
+592 PTIDYGMTEAEK

-611 NRIRES
+611 NRIREE

-726 DIRNFKNSVKNE
+726 DIRNFRKSVQRL
-738 IGEEQ
+738 IGEVDEESYI
-743 GDLSNIALM
+743 SNIALM

-767 EIIPEETGGLFDN
+767 EIIPEETGGIFDN

-786 NDRRSTKFTFKYGN
+786 NDMRSTKFTFKYGN

-815 PTSLAIPEVEDNF
+815 PTSSEIPEVED
-828 ESWMHPNDS
+828 
-837 LILGSKYN
+837 N

-853 EKDQILSRFSKS
+853 EKGQILSRFNKS
-865 VNKDESKNLVRPDD
+865 VNEDESKNLVRPDD

-959 VTDSLNIGFIDPIL
+959 VTDALNIGFIDPIL

-982 AKDLGNVNN
+982 AKNLGNVNN
-991 SKIVDS
+991 SKIINTQ
-997 KTTEYIGKFT
+997 TTEYIGKFT
-1007 ETEEKNPEIVTDLG
+1007 ETKEKNPEIVTDLG
-1021 NVNDA
+1021 NVNDTK
-1026 EKGGE
+1026 KGGK

>member
-67 KIETRLTTLNKIFF
+67 KIETRLTTLNKVFF
-81 EGNPNTYEI
+81 EGSPNTYEI
-90 NTIKAKDEL
+90 NTVKAKDEL

-107 LQDKFYLDNIANG
+107 LQDKFYLDNITNG

-127 YIYMVDKETEGTFSD
+127 YIYMVDKETEGSFSD
-142 DIGVADI
+142 DIGITDI
-149 GNGTPNKSMY
+149 GNGTPNRSMY

-170 PGTDISVQETQSQ
+170 PGTDILVQETQSQ
-183 VNDAISSFK
+183 VNDAVSSFK

-199 LDKYNIRPD
+199 LNKSDIRPD
-208 QESSV
+208 QVSSV
-213 DLVAKI
+213 ELVAKI

-226 RVQLDGY
+226 TVQLDGY
-233 ADKGT
+233 ADKDT
-238 GNPPHNMTLS
+238 GNPSINMTLS
-248 ENRVKTVEQT
+248 EDRVKTVEQV
-258 LIEKGVSADR
+258 LMGKGVSANR

-278 QPFVREMNRA
+278 QPFVGEMNRA
-288 VTCNFTGDISEET
+288 VTCNFTGDISEKT
-301 ALSLKTL
+301 ALGLKSL
-308 NESLKLNSM
+308 NESLKLKSM
-317 TDEKGKEQNELI
+317 PDEEGKEQNELI
-329 KEHKKNV
+329 NEHEKNV
-336 DETAAAKNLY
+336 IVTDDAKTTY
-346 DTAKKEYDELEQKLK
+346 DDAKKVYDELEQKIK
-361 NTEKSF
+361 DTKKSF

-376 EFLDFQNEM
+376 EFLDFQNAM

-394 VWDGEEKL
+394 VWDGEEKE
-402 KIAERIEKRYE
+402 KIAERIKNRYI
-413 AFNNFANYFN
+413 AFKDFANHFNNGA
-423 NKDSE
+423 E
-428 ASNQDDKQYKEIYKD
+428 TSNSKGEKYSDIYKD
-443 IECASDV
+443 IACGTGT
-450 VNQILESDED
+450 VNRIDSMDED
-460 KFKDEMNKLTD
+460 KFKNEMNNLTD
-471 EEKKENIIDIF
+471 DEKKENVIDIF
-482 RKAYAVMKSTMN
+482 RQAYSVMKSTMN

-501 SNNDYSKL
+501 SNNQLSEL
-509 KEEFNKK
+509 KEKFNKK

-524 SDNSLGSENNPAG
+524 PDNSLGSENNPAG
-537 GLYYNYKKA
+537 GLYYNYKTA
-546 KDKQDSDPYSIQ
+546 KDKQDNDPYSIQ

-568 KANYPQLKQYQEYQ
+568 MANYPQLKQYQDYQ
-582 STKRQVRPQL
+582 NTKRQITPQL
-592 PTIDYEMTEAEK
+592 PTIDYGMTEAEK

-611 NRIRES
+611 NRIREE

-726 DIRNFKNSVKNE
+726 DIRNFRKSVQRL
-738 IGEEQ
+738 IGEVDEESYI
-743 GDLSNIALM
+743 SNIALM

-767 EIIPEETGGLFDN
+767 EIIPEETGGIFDN

-786 NDRRSTKFTFKYGN
+786 NDMRSTKFTFKYGN

-815 PTSLAIPEVEDNF
+815 PTSSEIPEVED
-828 ESWMHPNDS
+828 
-837 LILGSKYN
+837 N

-853 EKDQILSRFSKS
+853 EKGQILSRFNKS
-865 VNKDESKNLVRPDD
+865 VNEDESKNLVRPDD

-959 VTDSLNIGFIDPIL
+959 VTDALNIGFIDPIL

-982 AKDLGNVNN
+982 AKNLGNVNN
-991 SKIVDS
+991 SKIINTQ
-997 KTTEYIGKFT
+997 TTEYIGKFT

-1021 NVNDA
+1021 NVNDI

>member
-67 KIETRLTTLNKIFF
+67 KIETRLTTLNKVFF
-81 EGNPNTYEI
+81 EGSPNTYEI
-90 NTIKAKDEL
+90 NTVKAKDEL

-107 LQDKFYLDNIANG
+107 LQDKFYLDNITNG

-127 YIYMVDKETEGTFSD
+127 YIYMVDKETEGSFSD
-142 DIGVADI
+142 DIGITDI
-149 GNGTPNKSMY
+149 GNGTPNRSMY

-170 PGTDISVQETQSQ
+170 PGTDILVQETQSQ
-183 VNDAISSFK
+183 VNDAVSSFK

-199 LDKYNIRPD
+199 LNKSDIRPD
-208 QESSV
+208 QVSSV
-213 DLVAKI
+213 ELVAKI

-226 RVQLDGY
+226 TVQLDGY
-233 ADKGT
+233 ADKDT
-238 GNPPHNMTLS
+238 GNPSINMTLS
-248 ENRVKTVEQT
+248 EDRVKTVEQV
-258 LIEKGVSADR
+258 LMGKGVSANR

-278 QPFVREMNRA
+278 QPFVGEMNRA
-288 VTCNFTGDISEET
+288 VTCNFTGDISEKT
-301 ALSLKTL
+301 ALGLKSL
-308 NESLKLNSM
+308 NESLKLKSM
-317 TDEKGKEQNELI
+317 PDEEGKEQNELI
-329 KEHKKNV
+329 NEHEKNV
-336 DETAAAKNLY
+336 IVTDDAKTTY
-346 DTAKKEYDELEQKLK
+346 DDAKKVYDELEQKIK
-361 NTEKSF
+361 DTKKSF

-376 EFLDFQNEM
+376 EFLDFQNAM

-394 VWDGEEKL
+394 VWDGEEKE
-402 KIAERIEKRYE
+402 KIAERIKNRYI
-413 AFNNFANYFN
+413 AFKDFADHFNNGA
-423 NKDSE
+423 E
-428 ASNQDDKQYKEIYKD
+428 TSNSKGEKYSDIYKD
-443 IECASDV
+443 IACGTGT
-450 VNQILESDED
+450 VNRIDSMDED
-460 KFKDEMNKLTD
+460 KFKNEMNNLTD
-471 EEKKENIIDIF
+471 DEKKENVIDIF
-482 RKAYAVMKSTMN
+482 RQAYSVMKSTMN

-501 SNNDYSKL
+501 SNNQLSEL
-509 KEEFNKK
+509 KEKFNKK

-524 SDNSLGSENNPAG
+524 PDNSLGSENNPAG
-537 GLYYNYKKA
+537 GLYYNYKTA
-546 KDKQDSDPYSIQ
+546 KDKQDNDPYSIQ

-568 KANYPQLKQYQEYQ
+568 MANYPQLKQYQDYQ
-582 STKRQVRPQL
+582 NTKRQITPQL
-592 PTIDYEMTEAEK
+592 PTIDYGMTEAEK

-611 NRIRES
+611 NRIREE

-726 DIRNFKNSVKNE
+726 DIRNFRKSVQRL
-738 IGEEQ
+738 IGEVDEESYI
-743 GDLSNIALM
+743 SNIALM

-767 EIIPEETGGLFDN
+767 EIIPEETGGIFDN

-786 NDRRSTKFTFKYGN
+786 NDMRSTKFTFKYGN

-815 PTSLAIPEVEDNF
+815 PTSSEIPEVED
-828 ESWMHPNDS
+828 
-837 LILGSKYN
+837 N

-853 EKDQILSRFSKS
+853 EKGQILSRFNKS
-865 VNKDESKNLVRPDD
+865 VNEDESKNLVRPDD

-959 VTDSLNIGFIDPIL
+959 VTDALNIGFIDPIL

-982 AKDLGNVNN
+982 AKNLGNVNN
-991 SKIVDS
+991 SKIINTQ
-997 KTTEYIGKFT
+997 TTEYIGKFT
-1007 ETEEKNPEIVTDLG
+1007 ETKEKNPEIVTDLG
-1021 NVNDA
+1021 NVNDTK
-1026 EKGGE
+1026 KGGK

>member
-67 KIETRLTTLNKIFF
+67 KIETRLTTLNKVFF
-81 EGNPNTYEI
+81 EGSPNTYEI
-90 NTIKAKDEL
+90 NTVKAKDEL

-107 LQDKFYLDNIANG
+107 LQDKFYLDNITNG

-127 YIYMVDKETEGTFSD
+127 YIYMVDKETEGSFSD
-142 DIGVADI
+142 DIGITDI
-149 GNGTPNKSMY
+149 GNGTPNRSMY
-159 AQQSAV
+159 AQQSTV

-170 PGTDISVQETQSQ
+170 PGTDILVQETQSQ
-183 VNDAISSFK
+183 VNDAVSSFK

-199 LDKYNIRPD
+199 LNKSDIRPD
-208 QESSV
+208 QVSSV
-213 DLVAKI
+213 ELVAKI

-226 RVQLDGY
+226 TVQIDGY
-233 ADKGT
+233 ADKDT
-238 GNPPHNMTLS
+238 GNPSINMTLS
-248 ENRVKTVEQT
+248 EDRVKTVEQV
-258 LIEKGVSADR
+258 LMGKGVSANR

-278 QPFVREMNRA
+278 QPFVGEMNRA
-288 VTCNFTGDISEET
+288 VTCNFTGDISEKT
-301 ALSLKTL
+301 ALGLKSL
-308 NESLKLNSM
+308 NESLKLKSM
-317 TDEKGKEQNELI
+317 PDEEGKEQNELI
-329 KEHKKNV
+329 NEHEKNV
-336 DETAAAKNLY
+336 IVTDDAKTTY
-346 DTAKKEYDELEQKLK
+346 DDAKKVYDELEQKIK
-361 NTEKSF
+361 DTKKSF

-394 VWDGEEKL
+394 VWDGEEKE
-402 KIAERIEKRYE
+402 KIAERIKNRYI
-413 AFNNFANYFN
+413 AFKDFADHFNNGA
-423 NKDSE
+423 E
-428 ASNQDDKQYKEIYKD
+428 TSNSKGEKYSDIYKD
-443 IECASDV
+443 IACGTGT
-450 VNQILESDED
+450 VNRIDSMDED
-460 KFKDEMNKLTD
+460 KFKNEMNNLTD
-471 EEKKENIIDIF
+471 DEKKENVIDIF
-482 RKAYAVMKSTMN
+482 RQAYSVMKSTMN

-501 SNNDYSKL
+501 SNNQLSEL
-509 KEEFNKK
+509 KEKFNKK

-524 SDNSLGSENNPAG
+524 PDNSLGSENNPAG
-537 GLYYNYKKA
+537 GLYYNYKTA
-546 KDKQDSDPYSIQ
+546 KDKQDNDPYSIQ

-568 KANYPQLKQYQEYQ
+568 MANYPQLKQYQDYQ
-582 STKRQVRPQL
+582 NTKRQITPQL
-592 PTIDYEMTEAEK
+592 PTIDYGMTEAEK

-611 NRIRES
+611 NRIREE

-726 DIRNFKNSVKNE
+726 DIRNFRKSVQRL
-738 IGEEQ
+738 IGEVDEESYI
-743 GDLSNIALM
+743 SNIALM

-767 EIIPEETGGLFDN
+767 EIIPEETGGIFDN

-786 NDRRSTKFTFKYGN
+786 NDMRSTKFTFKYGN

-815 PTSLAIPEVEDNF
+815 PTSLEIPEVED
-828 ESWMHPNDS
+828 
-837 LILGSKYN
+837 N

-853 EKDQILSRFSKS
+853 EKGQILSRFNKS
-865 VNKDESKNLVRPDD
+865 VNEDESKNLVRPDD

-959 VTDSLNIGFIDPIL
+959 VSDALNIGFIDPIL

-982 AKDLGNVNN
+982 AKNLGNVNN
-991 SKIVDS
+991 SKIINTQ
-997 KTTEYIGKFT
+997 TTEYIGKFT
-1007 ETEEKNPEIVTDLG
+1007 ETEERNPEIVTDLG
-1021 NVNDA
+1021 NVNDSSV
-1026 EKGGE
+1026 KYRKTF

>member
-67 KIETRLTTLNKIFF
+67 KIETRLTTLNKVFF
-81 EGNPNTYEI
+81 EGSPNTYEI
-90 NTIKAKDEL
+90 NTVKAKDEL

-107 LQDKFYLDNIANG
+107 LQDKFYLDNITNG

-127 YIYMVDKETEGTFSD
+127 YIYMVDKETEGSFSD
-142 DIGVADI
+142 DIGITDI
-149 GNGTPNKSMY
+149 GNGTPNRSMY

-170 PGTDISVQETQSQ
+170 PGTDILVQETQSQ
-183 VNDAISSFK
+183 VNDAVSSFK

-199 LDKYNIRPD
+199 LNKSDIRPD
-208 QESSV
+208 QVSSV
-213 DLVAKI
+213 ELVAKI

-226 RVQLDGY
+226 TVQLDGY
-233 ADKGT
+233 ADKDT
-238 GNPPHNMTLS
+238 GNPSINMTLS
-248 ENRVKTVEQT
+248 EDRVKTVEQV
-258 LIEKGVSADR
+258 LMGKGVSANR

-278 QPFVREMNRA
+278 QPFVGEMNRA
-288 VTCNFTGDISEET
+288 VTCNFTGDISEKT
-301 ALSLKTL
+301 ALGLKSL
-308 NESLKLNSM
+308 NESLKLKSM
-317 TDEKGKEQNELI
+317 PDEEGKEQNELI
-329 KEHKKNV
+329 NEHEKNV
-336 DETAAAKNLY
+336 IVTDDAKTTY
-346 DTAKKEYDELEQKLK
+346 DDAKKVYDELEQKIK
-361 NTEKSF
+361 DTKKSF

-376 EFLDFQNEM
+376 EFLDFQNAM

-394 VWDGEEKL
+394 VWDGEEKE
-402 KIAERIEKRYE
+402 KIAERIKNRYI
-413 AFNNFANYFN
+413 AFKDFADHFNNGA
-423 NKDSE
+423 E
-428 ASNQDDKQYKEIYKD
+428 TSNSKGEKYSDIYKD
-443 IECASDV
+443 IACGTGT
-450 VNQILESDED
+450 VNRIDSMDED
-460 KFKDEMNKLTD
+460 KFKNEMNNLTD
-471 EEKKENIIDIF
+471 DEKKENVIDIF
-482 RKAYAVMKSTMN
+482 RQAYSVMKSTMN

-501 SNNDYSKL
+501 SNNQLSEL
-509 KEEFNKK
+509 KEKFNKK

-524 SDNSLGSENNPAG
+524 PDNSLGSENNPNR
-537 GLYYNYKKA
+537 GLYYNYKTA
-546 KDKQDSDPYSIQ
+546 KDKQDNDPYSIQ

-568 KANYPQLKQYQEYQ
+568 MANYPQLKQYQDYQ
-582 STKRQVRPQL
+582 NTKRQITPQL
-592 PTIDYEMTEAEK
+592 PTIDYGMTEAEK

-611 NRIRES
+611 NRIREE

-726 DIRNFKNSVKNE
+726 DIRNFRKSVQRL
-738 IGEEQ
+738 IGEVDEESYI
-743 GDLSNIALM
+743 SNIALM

-767 EIIPEETGGLFDN
+767 EIIPEETGGIFDN

-786 NDRRSTKFTFKYGN
+786 NDMRSTKFTFKYGN

-815 PTSLAIPEVEDNF
+815 PTSSEIPEVED
-828 ESWMHPNDS
+828 
-837 LILGSKYN
+837 N

-853 EKDQILSRFSKS
+853 EKGQILSRFNKS
-865 VNKDESKNLVRPDD
+865 VNEDESKNLVRPDD

-959 VTDSLNIGFIDPIL
+959 VTDALNIGFIDPIL

-982 AKDLGNVNN
+982 AKNLGNVNN

-1021 NVNDA
+1021 NVNDI

>member
-1 MGNIRETFVNKKFLY
+1 MGNIRDTYVNKKFLY
-16 KYYANSK
+16 KYYTNSR
-23 NSIEDPIFTGFTLDI
+23 NNIEDPIFTGFTLDI

-54 ILRGN
+54 ILRGD

-67 KIETRLTTLNKIFF
+67 KIETRLTTLNKVFF

-90 NTIKAKDEL
+90 NTVKAKDEL

-107 LQDKFYLDNIANG
+107 LQDKFYLDNITNG

-127 YIYMVDKETEGTFSD
+127 YIYMVDKETEGSFSD
-142 DIGVADI
+142 DIGITDI
-149 GNGTPNKSMY
+149 GNGTPNRSMY
-159 AQQSAV
+159 AQQSTV

-170 PGTDISVQETQSQ
+170 PGTDILVQETQSQ
-183 VNDAISSFK
+183 VNDAVSSFK

-199 LDKYNIRPD
+199 LNKSDIRPD
-208 QESSV
+208 QVSSV
-213 DLVAKI
+213 ELVAKI

-226 RVQLDGY
+226 TVQLDGY
-233 ADKGT
+233 ADKDT
-238 GNPPHNMTLS
+238 GNPSINKTLS
-248 ENRVKTVEQT
+248 EDRVKTVEQV
-258 LIEKGVSADR
+258 LMGKGVPANR

-278 QPFVREMNRA
+278 QPFVGEMNRA
-288 VTCNFTGDISEET
+288 VTCNFTGDISEKT
-301 ALSLKTL
+301 ALGLKSL
-308 NESLKLNSM
+308 NESLKL
-317 TDEKGKEQNELI
+317 KQNELI
-329 KEHKKNV
+329 NEHEKNV
-336 DETAAAKNLY
+336 IVTDDAKTTY
-346 DTAKKEYDELEQKLK
+346 DDAKKVYDELEQKIK
-361 NTEKSF
+361 DTKKSF

-394 VWDGEEKL
+394 VWDGEEKE
-402 KIAERIEKRYE
+402 KIAERIKNRYI
-413 AFNNFANYFN
+413 AFKDFADHFNNGA
-423 NKDSE
+423 E
-428 ASNQDDKQYKEIYKD
+428 TSNSKGEKYSDIYKD
-443 IECASDV
+443 IACDTGT
-450 VNQILESDED
+450 VNRIDSMDED
-460 KFKDEMNKLTD
+460 KFKNEMNNLTD
-471 EEKKENIIDIF
+471 DEKKENVIDIF
-482 RKAYAVMKSTMN
+482 RQAYSVMKSTMN

-501 SNNDYSKL
+501 SNNQLSEL
-509 KEEFNKK
+509 KEKFNKK

-524 SDNSLGSENNPAG
+524 PDNSLGSENNPAG
-537 GLYYNYKKA
+537 GLYYNYKTA
-546 KDKQDSDPYSIQ
+546 KDKQDNDPYSIQ

-568 KANYPQLKQYQEYQ
+568 MANYPQLKQYQDYQ
-582 STKRQVRPQL
+582 NTKRQITPQL
-592 PTIDYEMTEAEK
+592 PTIDYGMTEAEK

-611 NRIRES
+611 NRIREA
-617 KNIRKTYEVPQTV
+617 KYIRKTYEVPQTV

-726 DIRNFKNSVKNE
+726 DIRNFRKSVQRL
-738 IGEEQ
+738 IGEVDEESYI
-743 GDLSNIALM
+743 SNIALM

-767 EIIPEETGGLFDN
+767 EIIPEETGGIFDN

-786 NDRRSTKFTFKYGN
+786 NDMRSTKFTFKYGN

-815 PTSLAIPEVEDNF
+815 PTSSEIPEVKDNL
-828 ESWMHPNDS
+828 ESWIHPNET
-837 LILGSKYN
+837 GKYN

-853 EKDQILSRFSKS
+853 EKDQILSRFNKS
-865 VNKDESKNLVRPDD
+865 VNEDESKNLVRPDD
-879 GNFRRWFDNSPVG
+879 GNFRRWFDSSPVG

-904 RDSSVAVDD
+904 RDSAVAVDD

-959 VTDSLNIGFIDPIL
+959 VTDALNIGFIDPIL

-982 AKDLGNVNN
+982 AKNLGNVNN
-991 SKIVDS
+991 SKIINTQ
-997 KTTEYIGKFT
+997 TTEYIGKFT
-1007 ETEEKNPEIVTDLG
+1007 ETEVRNPEIVTDLG
-1021 NVNDA
+1021 NVNDI
-1026 EKGGE
+1026 EKGGK

>member
-67 KIETRLTTLNKIFF
+67 KIETRLTTLNKVFF
-81 EGNPNTYEI
+81 EGSPNTYEI
-90 NTIKAKDEL
+90 NTVKAKDEL

-107 LQDKFYLDNIANG
+107 LQDKFYLDNITNG

-127 YIYMVDKETEGTFSD
+127 YIYMVDKETEGSFSD
-142 DIGVADI
+142 DIGITDI
-149 GNGTPNKSMY
+149 GNGTPNRSMY

-170 PGTDISVQETQSQ
+170 PGTDILVQETQSQ
-183 VNDAISSFK
+183 VNDAVSSFK

-199 LDKYNIRPD
+199 LNKSDIRPD
-208 QESSV
+208 QVSSV
-213 DLVAKI
+213 ELVAKI

-226 RVQLDGY
+226 TVQLDGY
-233 ADKGT
+233 ADKDT
-238 GNPPHNMTLS
+238 GNPSINMTLS
-248 ENRVKTVEQT
+248 EDRVKTVEQV
-258 LIEKGVSADR
+258 LMGKGVSANR

-278 QPFVREMNRA
+278 QPFVGEMNRA
-288 VTCNFTGDISEET
+288 VTCNFTGDISEKT
-301 ALSLKTL
+301 ALGLKSL
-308 NESLKLNSM
+308 NESLKLKSM
-317 TDEKGKEQNELI
+317 PDEEGKEQNELI
-329 KEHKKNV
+329 NEHEKNV
-336 DETAAAKNLY
+336 IVTDDAKTTY
-346 DTAKKEYDELEQKLK
+346 DDAKKVYDELEQKIK
-361 NTEKSF
+361 DTKKSF

-376 EFLDFQNEM
+376 EFLDFQNAM

-394 VWDGEEKL
+394 VWDGEEKE
-402 KIAERIEKRYE
+402 KIAERIKNRYI
-413 AFNNFANYFN
+413 AFKDFADHFNNGA
-423 NKDSE
+423 E
-428 ASNQDDKQYKEIYKD
+428 TSNSKGEKYSDIYKD
-443 IECASDV
+443 IACGTGT
-450 VNQILESDED
+450 VNRIDSMDED
-460 KFKDEMNKLTD
+460 KFKNEMNNLTD
-471 EEKKENIIDIF
+471 DEKKENVIDIF
-482 RKAYAVMKSTMN
+482 RQAYSVMKSTMN

-537 GLYYNYKKA
+537 GLYYNYKTA
-546 KDKQDSDPYSIQ
+546 KDKQDNDPYSIQ

-568 KANYPQLKQYQEYQ
+568 MANYPQLKQYQDYQ
-582 STKRQVRPQL
+582 NTKRQITPQL

-611 NRIRES
+611 NRIREA
-617 KNIRKTYEVPQTV
+617 KNTRKTYEVPQTV

-726 DIRNFKNSVKNE
+726 DIRNFRKSVQRL
-738 IGEEQ
+738 IGEVDEESYI
-743 GDLSNIALM
+743 SNIALM

-767 EIIPEETGGLFDN
+767 EIIPEETGGIFDN

-786 NDRRSTKFTFKYGN
+786 NDMRSTKFTFKYGN

-815 PTSLAIPEVEDNF
+815 PTSSEIPEVED
-828 ESWMHPNDS
+828 
-837 LILGSKYN
+837 N

-853 EKDQILSRFSKS
+853 EKGQILSRFNKS
-865 VNKDESKNLVRPDD
+865 VNEDESKNLVRPDD

-959 VTDSLNIGFIDPIL
+959 VTDALNIGFIDPIL

-982 AKDLGNVNN
+982 AKNLGNVNN

-1021 NVNDA
+1021 NVNDI

>member
-16 KYYANSK
+16 KYYTNSK

-67 KIETRLTTLNKIFF
+67 KIETRLTTLNKVFF
-81 EGNPNTYEI
+81 EGSPNTYEI
-90 NTIKAKDEL
+90 NTVKAKDEL

-107 LQDKFYLDNIANG
+107 LQDKFYLDNITNG

-127 YIYMVDKETEGTFSD
+127 YIYMVDKETEGSFSD
-142 DIGVADI
+142 DIGITDI
-149 GNGTPNKSMY
+149 GNGTPNRSMY

-170 PGTDISVQETQSQ
+170 PGTDILVQETQSQ
-183 VNDAISSFK
+183 VNDAVSSFK

-199 LDKYNIRPD
+199 LNKSDIRPD
-208 QESSV
+208 QVSSV
-213 DLVAKI
+213 ELVAKI

-226 RVQLDGY
+226 TVQLDGY
-233 ADKGT
+233 ADKDT
-238 GNPPHNMTLS
+238 GNPSINMTLS
-248 ENRVKTVEQT
+248 EDRVKTVEQV
-258 LIEKGVSADR
+258 LMGKGVSTNR

-278 QPFVREMNRA
+278 QPFVGEMNRA
-288 VTCNFTGDISEET
+288 VTCNFTGDISEKT
-301 ALSLKTL
+301 ALGLKSL
-308 NESLKLNSM
+308 NESLKLKSM
-317 TDEKGKEQNELI
+317 PDEEGKEQNELI
-329 KEHKKNV
+329 NEHEKNV
-336 DETAAAKNLY
+336 IVTDDAKTTY
-346 DTAKKEYDELEQKLK
+346 DDAKKVYDELEQKIK
-361 NTEKSF
+361 DTKKSF

-394 VWDGEEKL
+394 VWDGEEKE
-402 KIAERIEKRYE
+402 KIAERIKNRYI
-413 AFNNFANYFN
+413 AFKDFADYFN
-423 NKDSE
+423 NGAE
-428 ASNQDDKQYKEIYKD
+428 TSNSKGEKYSDIYKD
-443 IECASDV
+443 IACGTGT
-450 VNQILESDED
+450 VNRIDSMDED
-460 KFKDEMNKLTD
+460 KFKNEMNNLTD
-471 EEKKENIIDIF
+471 DEKKENVIDIF
-482 RKAYAVMKSTMN
+482 RQAYSVMKSTMN

-501 SNNDYSKL
+501 SNNQLSEL
-509 KEEFNKK
+509 KEKFNKK

-524 SDNSLGSENNPAG
+524 PDNSLGSENNPAG
-537 GLYYNYKKA
+537 GLYYNYKTA
-546 KDKQDSDPYSIQ
+546 KDKQDNDPYSIQ

-568 KANYPQLKQYQEYQ
+568 MANYPKLKQYQDYQ
-582 STKRQVRPQL
+582 NTKRQITPQL
-592 PTIDYEMTEAEK
+592 PTIDYGMTEAEK

-611 NRIRES
+611 NRIREE

-726 DIRNFKNSVKNE
+726 DIRNFRKSVQRL
-738 IGEEQ
+738 IGEVDEESYI
-743 GDLSNIALM
+743 SNIALM

-767 EIIPEETGGLFDN
+767 EIIPEETGGIFDN

-786 NDRRSTKFTFKYGN
+786 NDMRSTKFTFKYGN

-815 PTSLAIPEVEDNF
+815 PTSSEIPEVED
-828 ESWMHPNDS
+828 
-837 LILGSKYN
+837 N

-853 EKDQILSRFSKS
+853 EKGQILSRFNKS
-865 VNKDESKNLVRPDD
+865 VNEDESKNLVRPDD

-932 KQLTEMDDALRR
+932 KQLTEMDDTLRR

-959 VTDSLNIGFIDPIL
+959 VTDALNIGFIDPIL

-982 AKDLGNVNN
+982 AKNLGNVNN
-991 SKIVDS
+991 SKIINTQ
-997 KTTEYIGKFT
+997 TTEYIGKFT
-1007 ETEEKNPEIVTDLG
+1007 KTEERNPEIVTDLG
-1021 NVNDA
+1021 NVNDTK
-1026 EKGGE
+1026 KGGK

>member
-67 KIETRLTTLNKIFF
+67 KIETRLTTLNKVFF
-81 EGNPNTYEI
+81 EGSPNTYEI
-90 NTIKAKDEL
+90 NTVKAKDEL

-107 LQDKFYLDNIANG
+107 LQDKFYLDNITNG

-127 YIYMVDKETEGTFSD
+127 YIYMVDKETEGSFSD
-142 DIGVADI
+142 DIGITDI
-149 GNGTPNKSMY
+149 GNGTPNRSMY

-170 PGTDISVQETQSQ
+170 PGTDILVQEMQSQ
-183 VNDAISSFK
+183 VNDAVSSFK

-199 LDKYNIRPD
+199 LNKSDIRPD
-208 QESSV
+208 QVSSV
-213 DLVAKI
+213 ELVAKI

-226 RVQLDGY
+226 TVQLDGY
-233 ADKGT
+233 ADKDT
-238 GNPPHNMTLS
+238 GNPSINMTLS
-248 ENRVKTVEQT
+248 EDRVKTVEQV
-258 LIEKGVSADR
+258 LMGKGVSANR

-278 QPFVREMNRA
+278 QPFVGEMNRA
-288 VTCNFTGDISEET
+288 VTCNFTGDISEKT
-301 ALSLKTL
+301 ALGLKSL
-308 NESLKLNSM
+308 NESLKLKSM
-317 TDEKGKEQNELI
+317 PDEEGKEQNELI
-329 KEHKKNV
+329 NEHEKNV
-336 DETAAAKNLY
+336 IVTDDAKTTY
-346 DTAKKEYDELEQKLK
+346 DDAKKVYDELEQKIK
-361 NTEKSF
+361 DTKKSF

-376 EFLDFQNEM
+376 EFLDFQNAM

-394 VWDGEEKL
+394 VWDGEEKE
-402 KIAERIEKRYE
+402 KIAERIKNRYI
-413 AFNNFANYFN
+413 AFKDFADHFNNGA
-423 NKDSE
+423 E
-428 ASNQDDKQYKEIYKD
+428 TSNSKGEKYSDIYKD
-443 IECASDV
+443 IACGTGT
-450 VNQILESDED
+450 VNRIDSMDED
-460 KFKDEMNKLTD
+460 KFKNEMNNLTD
-471 EEKKENIIDIF
+471 DEKKENVIDIF
-482 RKAYAVMKSTMN
+482 RQAYSVMKSTMN

-501 SNNDYSKL
+501 SNNQLSEL
-509 KEEFNKK
+509 KEKFNKK

-524 SDNSLGSENNPAG
+524 PDNSLGSENNPAG
-537 GLYYNYKKA
+537 GLYYNYKTA
-546 KDKQDSDPYSIQ
+546 KDKQDNDPYSIQ

-568 KANYPQLKQYQEYQ
+568 MANYPQLKQYQDYQ
-582 STKRQVRPQL
+582 NTKRQITPQL
-592 PTIDYEMTEAEK
+592 PTIDYGMTEAEK

-611 NRIRES
+611 NRIREE

-726 DIRNFKNSVKNE
+726 DIRNFRKSVQRL
-738 IGEEQ
+738 IGEVDEESYI
-743 GDLSNIALM
+743 SNIALM

-767 EIIPEETGGLFDN
+767 EIIPEETGGIFDN

-786 NDRRSTKFTFKYGN
+786 NDMRSTKFTFKYGN

-815 PTSLAIPEVEDNF
+815 PTSSEIPEVED
-828 ESWMHPNDS
+828 
-837 LILGSKYN
+837 N

-853 EKDQILSRFSKS
+853 EKGQILSRFNKS
-865 VNKDESKNLVRPDD
+865 VNEDESKNLVRPDD

-959 VTDSLNIGFIDPIL
+959 VADSLNIGFINPIL

-982 AKDLGNVNN
+982 AKNLGNVNN

-1021 NVNDA
+1021 NVNDI

>member
-67 KIETRLTTLNKIFF
+67 KIETRLTTLNKVFF
-81 EGNPNTYEI
+81 EGSPNTYEI
-90 NTIKAKDEL
+90 NTVKAKDEL

-107 LQDKFYLDNIANG
+107 LQDKFYLDNITNG

-127 YIYMVDKETEGTFSD
+127 YIYMVDKETEGSFSD
-142 DIGVADI
+142 DIGITDI
-149 GNGTPNKSMY
+149 GNGTPNRSMY

-170 PGTDISVQETQSQ
+170 PGTDILVQETQSQ
-183 VNDAISSFK
+183 VNDAVSSFK

-199 LDKYNIRPD
+199 LNKSDIRPD
-208 QESSV
+208 QVSSV
-213 DLVAKI
+213 ELVAKI

-226 RVQLDGY
+226 TVQLDGY
-233 ADKGT
+233 ADKDT
-238 GNPPHNMTLS
+238 GNPSINMTLS
-248 ENRVKTVEQT
+248 EDRVKTVEQV
-258 LIEKGVSADR
+258 LMGKGVSANR

-278 QPFVREMNRA
+278 QPFVGEMNRA
-288 VTCNFTGDISEET
+288 VTCNFTGDISEKT
-301 ALSLKTL
+301 ALGLKSL
-308 NESLKLNSM
+308 NESLKLKSM
-317 TDEKGKEQNELI
+317 PDEEGKEQNELI
-329 KEHKKNV
+329 NEHEKNV
-336 DETAAAKNLY
+336 IVTDDAKTTY
-346 DTAKKEYDELEQKLK
+346 DDAKKVYDELEQKIK
-361 NTEKSF
+361 DTKKSF

-376 EFLDFQNEM
+376 EFLDFQNAM

-394 VWDGEEKL
+394 VWDGEEKE
-402 KIAERIEKRYE
+402 KIAERIKNRYI
-413 AFNNFANYFN
+413 AFKDFADHFNNGA
-423 NKDSE
+423 E
-428 ASNQDDKQYKEIYKD
+428 TSNSKGEKYSDIYKD
-443 IECASDV
+443 IACGTGT
-450 VNQILESDED
+450 VNRIDSMDED
-460 KFKDEMNKLTD
+460 KFKNEMNNLTD
-471 EEKKENIIDIF
+471 DEKKENVIDIF
-482 RKAYAVMKSTMN
+482 RQAYSVMKSTMN

-501 SNNDYSKL
+501 SNNQLSEL
-509 KEEFNKK
+509 KEKFNKK

-524 SDNSLGSENNPAG
+524 PDNSLGSENNPAG
-537 GLYYNYKKA
+537 GLYYNYKTA
-546 KDKQDSDPYSIQ
+546 KDKQDNDPYSIQ

-568 KANYPQLKQYQEYQ
+568 MANYPQLKQYQDYQ
-582 STKRQVRPQL
+582 NTKRQITPQL
-592 PTIDYEMTEAEK
+592 PTIDYGMTEAEK

-611 NRIRES
+611 NRIREE

-726 DIRNFKNSVKNE
+726 DIRNFRKSVQRL
-738 IGEEQ
+738 IGEVDEESYI
-743 GDLSNIALM
+743 SNIALM

-767 EIIPEETGGLFDN
+767 EIIPEETGGIFDN

-786 NDRRSTKFTFKYGN
+786 NDMRSTKFTFKYGN

-815 PTSLAIPEVEDNF
+815 PTSSEIPEVED
-828 ESWMHPNDS
+828 
-837 LILGSKYN
+837 N

-853 EKDQILSRFSKS
+853 EKGQILSRFNKS
-865 VNKDESKNLVRPDD
+865 VNEDESKNLVRPDD

-959 VTDSLNIGFIDPIL
+959 VTDALNIGFIDPIL

-982 AKDLGNVNN
+982 AKNLGNVNN
-991 SKIVDS
+991 SKIINTQ
-997 KTTEYIGKFT
+997 TTEYIGKFT
-1007 ETEEKNPEIVTDLG
+1007 ETEERNPEIVTDLG
-1021 NVNDA
+1021 NVNKI

>member
-67 KIETRLTTLNKIFF
+67 KIETRLTTLNKVFF
-81 EGNPNTYEI
+81 EGSPNTYEI
-90 NTIKAKDEL
+90 NTVKAKDEL

-107 LQDKFYLDNIANG
+107 LQDKFYLDNITNG

-127 YIYMVDKETEGTFSD
+127 YIYMVDKETEGSFSD
-142 DIGVADI
+142 DIGITDI
-149 GNGTPNKSMY
+149 GNGTPNRSMY

-170 PGTDISVQETQSQ
+170 PGTDILVQETQSQ
-183 VNDAISSFK
+183 VNDALSSFK

-199 LDKYNIRPD
+199 LNKSDIRPD
-208 QESSV
+208 QVSSV
-213 DLVAKI
+213 ELVAKI

-226 RVQLDGY
+226 TVQLDGY
-233 ADKGT
+233 ADKDT
-238 GNPPHNMTLS
+238 GNPSINMTLS
-248 ENRVKTVEQT
+248 EDRVKTVEQV
-258 LIEKGVSADR
+258 LMGKGVSANR

-278 QPFVREMNRA
+278 QPFVGEMNRA
-288 VTCNFTGDISEET
+288 VTCNFTGDISEKT
-301 ALSLKTL
+301 ALGLKSL
-308 NESLKLNSM
+308 NESLKLKSM
-317 TDEKGKEQNELI
+317 PDEEGKEQNELI
-329 KEHKKNV
+329 NEHEKNV
-336 DETAAAKNLY
+336 IVTDDAKTTY
-346 DTAKKEYDELEQKLK
+346 DDAKKVYDELEQKIK
-361 NTEKSF
+361 DTKKSF

-376 EFLDFQNEM
+376 EFLDFQNAM

-394 VWDGEEKL
+394 VWDGEEKE
-402 KIAERIEKRYE
+402 KIAERIKNRYI
-413 AFNNFANYFN
+413 AFKDFADHFNNGA
-423 NKDSE
+423 E
-428 ASNQDDKQYKEIYKD
+428 TSNSKGEKYSDIYKD
-443 IECASDV
+443 IACGTGT
-450 VNQILESDED
+450 VNRIDSMDED
-460 KFKDEMNKLTD
+460 KFKNEMNNLTD
-471 EEKKENIIDIF
+471 DEKKENVIDIF
-482 RKAYAVMKSTMN
+482 RQAYSVMKSTMN

-501 SNNDYSKL
+501 SNNQLSEL
-509 KEEFNKK
+509 KEKFNKK

-524 SDNSLGSENNPAG
+524 PDNSLGSENNPAG
-537 GLYYNYKKA
+537 GLYYNYKTA
-546 KDKQDSDPYSIQ
+546 KDKQDNDPYSIQ

-568 KANYPQLKQYQEYQ
+568 MANYPQLKQYQDYQ
-582 STKRQVRPQL
+582 NTKRQITPQL
-592 PTIDYEMTEAEK
+592 PTIDYGMTEAEK

-611 NRIRES
+611 NRIREE

-726 DIRNFKNSVKNE
+726 DIRNFRKSVQRL
-738 IGEEQ
+738 IGEVDEESYI
-743 GDLSNIALM
+743 SNIALM

-767 EIIPEETGGLFDN
+767 EIIPEETGGIFDN

-786 NDRRSTKFTFKYGN
+786 NDMRSTKFTFKYGN

-815 PTSLAIPEVEDNF
+815 PTSSEIPEVED
-828 ESWMHPNDS
+828 
-837 LILGSKYN
+837 N

-853 EKDQILSRFSKS
+853 EKGQILSRFNKS
-865 VNKDESKNLVRPDD
+865 VNEDESKNLVRPDD

-959 VTDSLNIGFIDPIL
+959 VTDALNIGFIDPIL

-982 AKDLGNVNN
+982 AKNLGNVNN
-991 SKIVDS
+991 SKIINTQ
-997 KTTEYIGKFT
+997 TTEYIGKFT

-1021 NVNDA
+1021 NVNDTK
-1026 EKGGE
+1026 KGGK

>member
-67 KIETRLTTLNKIFF
+67 KIETRLTTLNKVFF
-81 EGNPNTYEI
+81 EGSPNTYEI
-90 NTIKAKDEL
+90 NTVKAKDEL

-107 LQDKFYLDNIANG
+107 LQDKFYLDNITNG

-127 YIYMVDKETEGTFSD
+127 YIYMVDKETEGSFSD
-142 DIGVADI
+142 DIGITDI
-149 GNGTPNKSMY
+149 GNGTPNRSMY

-170 PGTDISVQETQSQ
+170 PGTDILVQETQSQ
-183 VNDAISSFK
+183 VNDAVSSFK

-199 LDKYNIRPD
+199 LNKSDIRPD
-208 QESSV
+208 QVSSV
-213 DLVAKI
+213 ELVAKI

-226 RVQLDGY
+226 TVQLDGY
-233 ADKGT
+233 ADKDT
-238 GNPPHNMTLS
+238 GNYSINMTLS
-248 ENRVKTVEQT
+248 EDRVKTVEQV
-258 LIEKGVSADR
+258 LMGKGVSANR

-278 QPFVREMNRA
+278 QPFVGEMNRA
-288 VTCNFTGDISEET
+288 VTCNFTGDISEKT
-301 ALSLKTL
+301 ALGLKSL
-308 NESLKLNSM
+308 NESLKLKSM
-317 TDEKGKEQNELI
+317 PDEEGKEQNELI
-329 KEHKKNV
+329 NEHEKNV
-336 DETAAAKNLY
+336 IVTDDAKTTY
-346 DTAKKEYDELEQKLK
+346 DDAKKVYDELEQKIK
-361 NTEKSF
+361 DTKKSF

-376 EFLDFQNEM
+376 EFLDFQNAM

-394 VWDGEEKL
+394 VWDGEEKE
-402 KIAERIEKRYE
+402 KIAERIKNRYI
-413 AFNNFANYFN
+413 AFKDFADHFNNGA
-423 NKDSE
+423 E
-428 ASNQDDKQYKEIYKD
+428 TSNSKGEKYSDIYKD
-443 IECASDV
+443 IACGTGT
-450 VNQILESDED
+450 VNRIDSMDED
-460 KFKDEMNKLTD
+460 KFKNEMNNLTD
-471 EEKKENIIDIF
+471 DEKKENVIDIF
-482 RKAYAVMKSTMN
+482 RQAYSVMKSTMN

-501 SNNDYSKL
+501 SNNQLSEL
-509 KEEFNKK
+509 KEKFNKK

-524 SDNSLGSENNPAG
+524 PDNSLGSENNPAG
-537 GLYYNYKKA
+537 GLYYNYKTA
-546 KDKQDSDPYSIQ
+546 KDKQDNDPYSIQ

-568 KANYPQLKQYQEYQ
+568 MANYPQLKQYQDYQ
-582 STKRQVRPQL
+582 NTKRQITPQL
-592 PTIDYEMTEAEK
+592 PTIDYGMTEAEK

-611 NRIRES
+611 NRIREE

-726 DIRNFKNSVKNE
+726 DIRNFRKSVQRL
-738 IGEEQ
+738 IGEVDEESYI
-743 GDLSNIALM
+743 SNIALM

-767 EIIPEETGGLFDN
+767 EIIPEETGGIFDN

-786 NDRRSTKFTFKYGN
+786 NDMRSTKFTFKYGN

-815 PTSLAIPEVEDNF
+815 PTSSEIPEVED
-828 ESWMHPNDS
+828 
-837 LILGSKYN
+837 N

-853 EKDQILSRFSKS
+853 EKGQILSRFNKS
-865 VNKDESKNLVRPDD
+865 VNEDESKNLVRPDD

-959 VTDSLNIGFIDPIL
+959 VSDALNIGFIDPIL

-982 AKDLGNVNN
+982 AKNLGNVNN
-991 SKIVDS
+991 SKIINTQ
-997 KTTEYIGKFT
+997 TTEYIGKFT
-1007 ETEEKNPEIVTDLG
+1007 ETKEKNPEIVTDLG
-1021 NVNDA
+1021 NVNKI
-1026 EKGGE
+1026 EKGGK

>member
-67 KIETRLTTLNKIFF
+67 KIETRLTTLNKVFF
-81 EGNPNTYEI
+81 EGSPNTYEI
-90 NTIKAKDEL
+90 NTVKAKDEL

-107 LQDKFYLDNIANG
+107 LQDKFYLDNITNG

-127 YIYMVDKETEGTFSD
+127 YIYMVDKETEGSFSD
-142 DIGVADI
+142 DIGITDI
-149 GNGTPNKSMY
+149 GNGTPNRSMY

-170 PGTDISVQETQSQ
+170 PGTDILVQETQSQ
-183 VNDAISSFK
+183 VNDALSSFK

-199 LDKYNIRPD
+199 LNKSDIRPD
-208 QESSV
+208 QVSSV
-213 DLVAKI
+213 ELVAKI

-226 RVQLDGY
+226 TVQLDGY
-233 ADKGT
+233 ADKDT
-238 GNPPHNMTLS
+238 GNPSINMTLS
-248 ENRVKTVEQT
+248 EDRVKTVEQV
-258 LIEKGVSADR
+258 LMGKGVSANR

-278 QPFVREMNRA
+278 QPFVGEMNRA
-288 VTCNFTGDISEET
+288 VTCNFTGDISEKT
-301 ALSLKTL
+301 ALGLKSL
-308 NESLKLNSM
+308 NESLKLKSM
-317 TDEKGKEQNELI
+317 PDEEGKEQNELI
-329 KEHKKNV
+329 NEHEKNV
-336 DETAAAKNLY
+336 IVTDDAKTTY
-346 DTAKKEYDELEQKLK
+346 DDAKKVYDELEQKIK
-361 NTEKSF
+361 DTKKSF

-376 EFLDFQNEM
+376 EFLDFQNAM

-394 VWDGEEKL
+394 VWDGEEKE
-402 KIAERIEKRYE
+402 KIAERIKNRYI
-413 AFNNFANYFN
+413 AFKDFADHFNNGA
-423 NKDSE
+423 E
-428 ASNQDDKQYKEIYKD
+428 TSNSKGEKYSDIYKD
-443 IECASDV
+443 IACGTGT
-450 VNQILESDED
+450 VNRIDSMDED
-460 KFKDEMNKLTD
+460 KFKNEMNNLTD
-471 EEKKENIIDIF
+471 DEKKENVIDIF
-482 RKAYAVMKSTMN
+482 RQAYSVMKSTMN

-501 SNNDYSKL
+501 SNNQLSEL
-509 KEEFNKK
+509 KEKFNKK

-524 SDNSLGSENNPAG
+524 PDNSLGSENNPAG
-537 GLYYNYKKA
+537 GLYYNYKTA
-546 KDKQDSDPYSIQ
+546 KDKQDNDPYSIQ

-568 KANYPQLKQYQEYQ
+568 MANYPQLKQYQDYQ
-582 STKRQVRPQL
+582 NTKRQITPQL
-592 PTIDYEMTEAEK
+592 PTIDYGMTEAEK

-611 NRIRES
+611 NRIREE

-726 DIRNFKNSVKNE
+726 DIRNFRKSVQRL
-738 IGEEQ
+738 IGEVDEESYI
-743 GDLSNIALM
+743 SNIALM

-767 EIIPEETGGLFDN
+767 EIIPEETGGIFDN

-786 NDRRSTKFTFKYGN
+786 NDMRSTKFTFKYGN
-800 CVINFLPFEDLKKYQ
+800 CVINF
-815 PTSLAIPEVEDNF
+815 
-828 ESWMHPNDS
+828 
-837 LILGSKYN
+837 
-845 YKSEQFKN
+845 
-853 EKDQILSRFSKS
+853 
-865 VNKDESKNLVRPDD
+865 
-879 GNFRRWFDNSPVG
+879 
-892 NVNNNDYRDYVR
+892 
-904 RDSSVAVDD
+904 
-913 YYKSEMV
+913 
-920 NDFALNSLVDKN
+920 
-932 KQLTEMDDALRR
+932 
-944 IVVGIS
+944 
-950 ASTGIPVKG
+950 
-959 VTDSLNIGFIDPIL
+959 
-973 NRQDLDTPI
+973 
-982 AKDLGNVNN
+982 
-991 SKIVDS
+991 
-997 KTTEYIGKFT
+997 
-1007 ETEEKNPEIVTDLG
+1007 
-1021 NVNDA
+1021 
-1026 EKGGE
+1026 

>member
-67 KIETRLTTLNKIFF
+67 KIETRLTTLNKVFF
-81 EGNPNTYEI
+81 EGSPNTYEI
-90 NTIKAKDEL
+90 NTVKAKDEL

-107 LQDKFYLDNIANG
+107 LQDKFYLDNITNG

-127 YIYMVDKETEGTFSD
+127 YIYMVDKETEGSFSD
-142 DIGVADI
+142 DIGITDI
-149 GNGTPNKSMY
+149 GNGTPNRSMY

-170 PGTDISVQETQSQ
+170 PGTDILVQETQSQ
-183 VNDAISSFK
+183 VNDALSSFK

-199 LDKYNIRPD
+199 LNKSDIRPD
-208 QESSV
+208 QVSSV
-213 DLVAKI
+213 ELVAKI

-226 RVQLDGY
+226 TVQLDGY
-233 ADKGT
+233 ADKDT
-238 GNPPHNMTLS
+238 GNPSINMTLS
-248 ENRVKTVEQT
+248 EDRVKTVEQV
-258 LIEKGVSADR
+258 LMGKGVSANR

-278 QPFVREMNRA
+278 QPFVGEMNRA
-288 VTCNFTGDISEET
+288 VTCNFTGDISEKT
-301 ALSLKTL
+301 ALGLKSL
-308 NESLKLNSM
+308 NESLKLKSM
-317 TDEKGKEQNELI
+317 PDEEGKEQNELI
-329 KEHKKNV
+329 NEHEKNV
-336 DETAAAKNLY
+336 IVTDDAKTTY
-346 DTAKKEYDELEQKLK
+346 DDAKKVYDELEQKIK
-361 NTEKSF
+361 DTKKSF

-376 EFLDFQNEM
+376 EFLDFQNAM

-394 VWDGEEKL
+394 VWDGEEKE
-402 KIAERIEKRYE
+402 KIAERIKNRYI
-413 AFNNFANYFN
+413 AFKDFADHFNNGA
-423 NKDSE
+423 E
-428 ASNQDDKQYKEIYKD
+428 TSNSKGEKYSDIYKD
-443 IECASDV
+443 IACGTGT
-450 VNQILESDED
+450 VNRIDSMDED
-460 KFKDEMNKLTD
+460 KFKNEMNNLTD
-471 EEKKENIIDIF
+471 DEKKENVIDIF
-482 RKAYAVMKSTMN
+482 RQAYSVMKSTMN

-501 SNNDYSKL
+501 SNNQLSEL
-509 KEEFNKK
+509 KEKFNKK

-524 SDNSLGSENNPAG
+524 PDNSLGSENNPAG
-537 GLYYNYKKA
+537 GLYYNYKTA
-546 KDKQDSDPYSIQ
+546 KDKQDNDPYSIQ

-568 KANYPQLKQYQEYQ
+568 MANYPQLKQYQDYQ
-582 STKRQVRPQL
+582 NTKRQITPQL
-592 PTIDYEMTEAEK
+592 PTIDYGMTEAEK

-611 NRIRES
+611 NRIREE

-726 DIRNFKNSVKNE
+726 DIRNFRKSVQRL
-738 IGEEQ
+738 IGEVDEESYI
-743 GDLSNIALM
+743 SNIALM

-767 EIIPEETGGLFDN
+767 EIIPEETGGIFDN

-786 NDRRSTKFTFKYGN
+786 NDMRSTKFTFKYGN

-815 PTSLAIPEVEDNF
+815 PTSSEIPEVED
-828 ESWMHPNDS
+828 
-837 LILGSKYN
+837 N

-853 EKDQILSRFSKS
+853 EKGQILSRFNKS
-865 VNKDESKNLVRPDD
+865 VNEDESKNLVRPDD

-959 VTDSLNIGFIDPIL
+959 VTDALNIGFIDPIL

-982 AKDLGNVNN
+982 AKNLGNVNN
-991 SKIVDS
+991 SKIINTQ
-997 KTTEYIGKFT
+997 TTEYIGKFT

-1021 NVNDA
+1021 NVNKI
-1026 EKGGE
+1026 EKGGK

>member
-67 KIETRLTTLNKIFF
+67 KIETRLTTLNKVFF
-81 EGNPNTYEI
+81 EGSPNTYEI
-90 NTIKAKDEL
+90 NTVKAKDEL

-107 LQDKFYLDNIANG
+107 LQDKFYLDNITNG

-127 YIYMVDKETEGTFSD
+127 YIYMVDKETEGSFSD
-142 DIGVADI
+142 DIGITDI
-149 GNGTPNKSMY
+149 GNGTPNRSMY

-170 PGTDISVQETQSQ
+170 PGTDILVQETQSQ
-183 VNDAISSFK
+183 VNDAVSSFK

-199 LDKYNIRPD
+199 LNKSDIRPD
-208 QESSV
+208 QVSSV
-213 DLVAKI
+213 ELVAKI

-226 RVQLDGY
+226 TVQLDGY
-233 ADKGT
+233 ADKDT
-238 GNPPHNMTLS
+238 GNPSINMTLS
-248 ENRVKTVEQT
+248 EDRVKTVEQV
-258 LIEKGVSADR
+258 LMGKGVSANR

-278 QPFVREMNRA
+278 QPFVGEMNRA
-288 VTCNFTGDISEET
+288 VTCNFTGDISEKT
-301 ALSLKTL
+301 ALGLKSL
-308 NESLKLNSM
+308 NESLKLKSM
-317 TDEKGKEQNELI
+317 PDEEGKEQNELI
-329 KEHKKNV
+329 NEHEKNV
-336 DETAAAKNLY
+336 IVTDDAKTTY
-346 DTAKKEYDELEQKLK
+346 DDAKKVYDELEQKIK
-361 NTEKSF
+361 DTKKSF

-376 EFLDFQNEM
+376 EFLDFQNAM

-394 VWDGEEKL
+394 VWDGEEKE
-402 KIAERIEKRYE
+402 KIAERIKNRYI
-413 AFNNFANYFN
+413 AFKDFADHFNNGA
-423 NKDSE
+423 E
-428 ASNQDDKQYKEIYKD
+428 TSNSKGEKYSDIYKD
-443 IECASDV
+443 IACGTGT
-450 VNQILESDED
+450 VNRIDSMDED
-460 KFKDEMNKLTD
+460 KFKNEMNNLTD
-471 EEKKENIIDIF
+471 DEKKENVIDIF
-482 RKAYAVMKSTMN
+482 RQAYSVMKSTMN

-501 SNNDYSKL
+501 SNNQLSEL
-509 KEEFNKK
+509 KEKFNKK

-524 SDNSLGSENNPAG
+524 PDNSLGSENNPAG
-537 GLYYNYKKA
+537 GLYYNYKTA
-546 KDKQDSDPYSIQ
+546 KDKQDNDPYSIQ

-568 KANYPQLKQYQEYQ
+568 MANYPQLKQYQDYQ
-582 STKRQVRPQL
+582 NTKRQITPQL
-592 PTIDYEMTEAEK
+592 PTIDYGMTEAEK

-611 NRIRES
+611 NRIREE

-726 DIRNFKNSVKNE
+726 DIRNFRKSVQRL
-738 IGEEQ
+738 IGEVDEESYI
-743 GDLSNIALM
+743 SNIALM

-767 EIIPEETGGLFDN
+767 EIIPEETGGIFDN

-786 NDRRSTKFTFKYGN
+786 NDMRSTKFTFKYGN

-815 PTSLAIPEVEDNF
+815 PTSSEIPEVED
-828 ESWMHPNDS
+828 
-837 LILGSKYN
+837 N

-853 EKDQILSRFSKS
+853 EKGQILSRFNKS
-865 VNKDESKNLVRPDD
+865 VNEDESKNLVRPDD

-959 VTDSLNIGFIDPIL
+959 VTDALNIGFIDPIL

-982 AKDLGNVNN
+982 AKNLGNVNN
-991 SKIVDS
+991 SKIINTQ
-997 KTTEYIGKFT
+997 TTEYIGKFT

-1021 NVNDA
+1021 NVNKI
-1026 EKGGE
+1026 EKGGK

>member
-67 KIETRLTTLNKIFF
+67 KIETRLTTLNKVFF
-81 EGNPNTYEI
+81 EGSPNTYEI
-90 NTIKAKDEL
+90 NTVKAKDEL

-107 LQDKFYLDNIANG
+107 LQDKFYLDNITNG

-127 YIYMVDKETEGTFSD
+127 YIYMVDKETEGSFSD
-142 DIGVADI
+142 DIGITDI
-149 GNGTPNKSMY
+149 GNGTPNRSMY

-170 PGTDISVQETQSQ
+170 PGTDILVQETQSQ
-183 VNDAISSFK
+183 VNDALSSFK

-199 LDKYNIRPD
+199 LNKSDIRPD
-208 QESSV
+208 QVSSV
-213 DLVAKI
+213 ELVAKI

-226 RVQLDGY
+226 TVQLDGY
-233 ADKGT
+233 ADKDT
-238 GNPPHNMTLS
+238 GNPSINMTLS
-248 ENRVKTVEQT
+248 EDRVKTVEQV
-258 LIEKGVSADR
+258 LMGKGVSANR

-278 QPFVREMNRA
+278 QPFVGEMNRA
-288 VTCNFTGDISEET
+288 VTCNFTGDISEKT
-301 ALSLKTL
+301 ALGLKSL
-308 NESLKLNSM
+308 NESLKLKSM
-317 TDEKGKEQNELI
+317 PDEEGKEQNELI
-329 KEHKKNV
+329 NEHEKNV
-336 DETAAAKNLY
+336 IVTDDAKTTY
-346 DTAKKEYDELEQKLK
+346 DDAKKVYDELEQKIK
-361 NTEKSF
+361 DTKKSF

-376 EFLDFQNEM
+376 EFLDFQNAM

-394 VWDGEEKL
+394 VWDGEEKE
-402 KIAERIEKRYE
+402 KIAERIKNRYI
-413 AFNNFANYFN
+413 AFKDFADHFNNGAETSNS
-423 NKDSE
+423 KSE
-428 ASNQDDKQYKEIYKD
+428 KYSDIYKD
-443 IECASDV
+443 IACGTGT
-450 VNQILESDED
+450 VNRIDSMDED
-460 KFKDEMNKLTD
+460 KFKNEMNNLTD
-471 EEKKENIIDIF
+471 DEKKENVIDIF
-482 RKAYAVMKSTMN
+482 RQAYSVMKSTMN

-501 SNNDYSKL
+501 SNNQLSEL
-509 KEEFNKK
+509 KEKFNKK

-524 SDNSLGSENNPAG
+524 PDNSLGSENNPAG
-537 GLYYNYKKA
+537 GLYYNYKTA
-546 KDKQDSDPYSIQ
+546 KDKQDNDPYSIQ

-568 KANYPQLKQYQEYQ
+568 MANYPQLKQYQDYQ
-582 STKRQVRPQL
+582 NTKRQITPQL
-592 PTIDYEMTEAEK
+592 PTIDYGMTEAEK

-611 NRIRES
+611 NRIREE

-726 DIRNFKNSVKNE
+726 DIRNFRKSVQRL
-738 IGEEQ
+738 IGEVDEESYI
-743 GDLSNIALM
+743 SNIALM

-767 EIIPEETGGLFDN
+767 EIIPEETGGIFDN

-786 NDRRSTKFTFKYGN
+786 NDMRSTKFTFKYGN
-800 CVINFLPFEDLKKYQ
+800 CVINF
-815 PTSLAIPEVEDNF
+815 
-828 ESWMHPNDS
+828 
-837 LILGSKYN
+837 
-845 YKSEQFKN
+845 
-853 EKDQILSRFSKS
+853 
-865 VNKDESKNLVRPDD
+865 
-879 GNFRRWFDNSPVG
+879 
-892 NVNNNDYRDYVR
+892 
-904 RDSSVAVDD
+904 
-913 YYKSEMV
+913 
-920 NDFALNSLVDKN
+920 
-932 KQLTEMDDALRR
+932 
-944 IVVGIS
+944 
-950 ASTGIPVKG
+950 
-959 VTDSLNIGFIDPIL
+959 
-973 NRQDLDTPI
+973 
-982 AKDLGNVNN
+982 
-991 SKIVDS
+991 
-997 KTTEYIGKFT
+997 
-1007 ETEEKNPEIVTDLG
+1007 
-1021 NVNDA
+1021 
-1026 EKGGE
+1026 

>member
-16 KYYANSK
+16 KYYTNSK

-67 KIETRLTTLNKIFF
+67 KIETRLTTLNKVFF
-81 EGNPNTYEI
+81 EGSPNTYEI
-90 NTIKAKDEL
+90 NTVKAKDEL

-107 LQDKFYLDNIANG
+107 LQDKFYLDNITNG

-127 YIYMVDKETEGTFSD
+127 YIYMVDKETEGSFSD
-142 DIGVADI
+142 DIGITDI
-149 GNGTPNKSMY
+149 GNGTPNRSMY

-170 PGTDISVQETQSQ
+170 PGTDILVQETQSQ
-183 VNDAISSFK
+183 VNDAVSSFK

-199 LDKYNIRPD
+199 LNKSDIRPD
-208 QESSV
+208 QVSSV
-213 DLVAKI
+213 ELVAKI

-226 RVQLDGY
+226 TVQLDGY
-233 ADKGT
+233 ADKDT
-238 GNPPHNMTLS
+238 GNPSINMTLS
-248 ENRVKTVEQT
+248 EDRVKTVEQV
-258 LIEKGVSADR
+258 LMGKGVSTNR

-278 QPFVREMNRA
+278 QPFVGEMNRA
-288 VTCNFTGDISEET
+288 VTCNFTGDISEKT
-301 ALSLKTL
+301 ALGLKSL
-308 NESLKLNSM
+308 NESLKLKSM
-317 TDEKGKEQNELI
+317 PDEEGKEQNELI
-329 KEHKKNV
+329 NEHEKNV
-336 DETAAAKNLY
+336 IVTDDAKTTY
-346 DTAKKEYDELEQKLK
+346 DDAKKVYDELEQKIK
-361 NTEKSF
+361 DTKKSF

-376 EFLDFQNEM
+376 EFLDFQNAM

-394 VWDGEEKL
+394 VWDGEEKE
-402 KIAERIEKRYE
+402 KIAERIKNRYI
-413 AFNNFANYFN
+413 AFKDFADHFNNGA
-423 NKDSE
+423 E
-428 ASNQDDKQYKEIYKD
+428 TSNSKGEKYSDIYKD
-443 IECASDV
+443 IACGTGT
-450 VNQILESDED
+450 VNRIDSMDED
-460 KFKDEMNKLTD
+460 KFKNEMNNLTD
-471 EEKKENIIDIF
+471 DEKKENVIDIF
-482 RKAYAVMKSTMN
+482 RQAYSVMKSTMN

-501 SNNDYSKL
+501 SNNQLSEL
-509 KEEFNKK
+509 KEKFNKK

-524 SDNSLGSENNPAG
+524 PDNSLGSENNPAG
-537 GLYYNYKKA
+537 GLYYNYKTA
-546 KDKQDSDPYSIQ
+546 KDKQDNDPYSIQ

-568 KANYPQLKQYQEYQ
+568 MANYPQLKQYQDYQ
-582 STKRQVRPQL
+582 NTKRQITPQL
-592 PTIDYEMTEAEK
+592 PTIDYGMTEAEK

-611 NRIRES
+611 NRIREE

-726 DIRNFKNSVKNE
+726 DIRNFRKSVQRL
-738 IGEEQ
+738 IGEVDEESYI
-743 GDLSNIALM
+743 SNIALM

-767 EIIPEETGGLFDN
+767 EIIPEETGGIFDN

-786 NDRRSTKFTFKYGN
+786 NDMRSTKFTFKYGN

-815 PTSLAIPEVEDNF
+815 PTSSEIPEVED
-828 ESWMHPNDS
+828 
-837 LILGSKYN
+837 N

-853 EKDQILSRFSKS
+853 EKGQILSRFNKS
-865 VNKDESKNLVRPDD
+865 VNEDESKNLVRPDD

-959 VTDSLNIGFIDPIL
+959 VTDALNIGFIDPIL

-982 AKDLGNVNN
+982 AKNLGNVNN
-991 SKIVDS
+991 SKIINTQ
-997 KTTEYIGKFT
+997 TTEYIGKFT
-1007 ETEEKNPEIVTDLG
+1007 ETEERNPEIVTDLG
-1021 NVNDA
+1021 NVNDTK
-1026 EKGGE
+1026 KGGK

>member
-67 KIETRLTTLNKIFF
+67 KIETRLTTLNKVFF
-81 EGNPNTYEI
+81 EGSPNTYEI
-90 NTIKAKDEL
+90 NTVKAKDEL

-107 LQDKFYLDNIANG
+107 LQDKFYLDNITNG

-127 YIYMVDKETEGTFSD
+127 YIYMVDKETEGSFSD
-142 DIGVADI
+142 DIGITDI
-149 GNGTPNKSMY
+149 GNGTPNRSMY

-170 PGTDISVQETQSQ
+170 PGTDILVQETQSQ
-183 VNDAISSFK
+183 VNDAVSSFK

-199 LDKYNIRPD
+199 LNKSDIRPD
-208 QESSV
+208 QVSSV
-213 DLVAKI
+213 ELVAKI

-226 RVQLDGY
+226 TVQLDGY
-233 ADKGT
+233 ADKDT
-238 GNPPHNMTLS
+238 GNPSINMTLS
-248 ENRVKTVEQT
+248 EDRVKTVEQV
-258 LIEKGVSADR
+258 LMGKGVSANR

-278 QPFVREMNRA
+278 QPFVGEMNRA
-288 VTCNFTGDISEET
+288 VTCNFTGDISEKT
-301 ALSLKTL
+301 ALGLKSL
-308 NESLKLNSM
+308 NESLKLKSM
-317 TDEKGKEQNELI
+317 PDEEGKEQNELI
-329 KEHKKNV
+329 NEHEKNV
-336 DETAAAKNLY
+336 IVTDDAKTTY
-346 DTAKKEYDELEQKLK
+346 DDAKKVYDELEQKIK
-361 NTEKSF
+361 DTKKSF

-394 VWDGEEKL
+394 VWDGEEKE
-402 KIAERIEKRYE
+402 KIAERIKNRYI
-413 AFNNFANYFN
+413 AFKDFADHFNNGA
-423 NKDSE
+423 E
-428 ASNQDDKQYKEIYKD
+428 TSNSKGEKYSDIYKD
-443 IECASDV
+443 IACGTGT
-450 VNQILESDED
+450 VNRIDSMDED
-460 KFKDEMNKLTD
+460 KFKNEMNNLTD
-471 EEKKENIIDIF
+471 DEKKENVIDIF
-482 RKAYAVMKSTMN
+482 RQAYSVMKSTMN

-501 SNNDYSKL
+501 SNNQLSEL
-509 KEEFNKK
+509 KEKFNKK

-524 SDNSLGSENNPAG
+524 PDNSLGSENNPAG
-537 GLYYNYKKA
+537 GLYYNYKTA
-546 KDKQDSDPYSIQ
+546 KDKQDNDPYSIQ

-568 KANYPQLKQYQEYQ
+568 MANYPQLKQYQDYQ
-582 STKRQVRPQL
+582 NTKRQITPQL
-592 PTIDYEMTEAEK
+592 PTIDYGMTEAEK

-611 NRIRES
+611 NRIREE

-726 DIRNFKNSVKNE
+726 DIRNFRKSVQRL
-738 IGEEQ
+738 IGEVDEESYI
-743 GDLSNIALM
+743 SNIALM

-767 EIIPEETGGLFDN
+767 EIIPEETGGIFDN

-786 NDRRSTKFTFKYGN
+786 NDMRSTKFTFKYGN

-815 PTSLAIPEVEDNF
+815 PTSLEIPEVED
-828 ESWMHPNDS
+828 
-837 LILGSKYN
+837 N

-853 EKDQILSRFSKS
+853 EKGQILSRFNKS
-865 VNKDESKNLVRPDD
+865 VNEDESKNLVRPDD

-959 VTDSLNIGFIDPIL
+959 VSDALNIGFIDPIL

-982 AKDLGNVNN
+982 AKNLGNVNN
-991 SKIVDS
+991 SKIINTQ
-997 KTTEYIGKFT
+997 TTEYIGKFT
-1007 ETEEKNPEIVTDLG
+1007 ETEERNPEIVTDLG
-1021 NVNDA
+1021 NVNDTK
-1026 EKGGE
+1026 KGGK

>member
-67 KIETRLTTLNKIFF
+67 KIETRLTTLNKVFF
-81 EGNPNTYEI
+81 EGSPNTYEI
-90 NTIKAKDEL
+90 NTVKAKDEL

-107 LQDKFYLDNIANG
+107 LQDKFYLDNITNG

-127 YIYMVDKETEGTFSD
+127 YIYMVDKETEGSFSD
-142 DIGVADI
+142 DIGITDI
-149 GNGTPNKSMY
+149 GNGTPNRSMY

-170 PGTDISVQETQSQ
+170 PGTDILVQETQSQ
-183 VNDAISSFK
+183 VNDAVSSFK

-199 LDKYNIRPD
+199 LNKSDIRPD
-208 QESSV
+208 QVSSV
-213 DLVAKI
+213 ELVAKI

-226 RVQLDGY
+226 TVQLDGY
-233 ADKGT
+233 ADKDT
-238 GNPPHNMTLS
+238 GNPSINMTLS
-248 ENRVKTVEQT
+248 EDRVKTVEQV
-258 LIEKGVSADR
+258 LMGKGVSANR

-278 QPFVREMNRA
+278 QPFVGEMNRA
-288 VTCNFTGDISEET
+288 VTCNFTGDISEKT
-301 ALSLKTL
+301 ALGLKSL
-308 NESLKLNSM
+308 NESLKLKSM
-317 TDEKGKEQNELI
+317 PDEEGKEQNELI
-329 KEHKKNV
+329 NEHKKNV
-336 DETAAAKNLY
+336 IVTDDAKTTY
-346 DTAKKEYDELEQKLK
+346 DDAKKVYDELEQKIK
-361 NTEKSF
+361 DTKKSF

-376 EFLDFQNEM
+376 EFLDFQNAM

-394 VWDGEEKL
+394 VWDGEEKE
-402 KIAERIEKRYE
+402 KIAERIKNRYI
-413 AFNNFANYFN
+413 AFKDFADHFNNGA
-423 NKDSE
+423 E
-428 ASNQDDKQYKEIYKD
+428 TSNSKGEKYSDIYKD
-443 IECASDV
+443 IACGTGT
-450 VNQILESDED
+450 VNRIDSMDED
-460 KFKDEMNKLTD
+460 KFKNEMNNLTD
-471 EEKKENIIDIF
+471 DEKKENVIDIF
-482 RKAYAVMKSTMN
+482 RQAYSVMKSTMN

-501 SNNDYSKL
+501 SNNQLSEL
-509 KEEFNKK
+509 KEKFNKK

-524 SDNSLGSENNPAG
+524 PDNSLGSENNPAG
-537 GLYYNYKKA
+537 GLYYNYKTA
-546 KDKQDSDPYSIQ
+546 KDKQDNDPYSIQ

-568 KANYPQLKQYQEYQ
+568 MANYPQLKQYQDYQ
-582 STKRQVRPQL
+582 NTKRQITPQL
-592 PTIDYEMTEAEK
+592 PTIDYGMTEAEK

-611 NRIRES
+611 NRIREE

-726 DIRNFKNSVKNE
+726 DIRNFRKSVQRL
-738 IGEEQ
+738 IGEVDEESYI
-743 GDLSNIALM
+743 SNIALM

-767 EIIPEETGGLFDN
+767 EIIPEETGGIFDN

-786 NDRRSTKFTFKYGN
+786 NDMRSTKFTFKYGN

-815 PTSLAIPEVEDNF
+815 PTSSEIPEVED
-828 ESWMHPNDS
+828 
-837 LILGSKYN
+837 N

-853 EKDQILSRFSKS
+853 EKGQILSRFNKS
-865 VNKDESKNLVRPDD
+865 VNEDESKNLVRPDD

-959 VTDSLNIGFIDPIL
+959 VTDALNIGFIDPIL

-982 AKDLGNVNN
+982 AKNLGNVNN
-991 SKIVDS
+991 SKIINTQ
-997 KTTEYIGKFT
+997 TTEYIGKFT

-1021 NVNDA
+1021 NVNKI
-1026 EKGGE
+1026 EKGGK

>member
-16 KYYANSK
+16 KYYTNSK

-67 KIETRLTTLNKIFF
+67 KIETRLTTLNKVFF
-81 EGNPNTYEI
+81 EGSPNTYEI
-90 NTIKAKDEL
+90 NTVKAKDEL

-107 LQDKFYLDNIANG
+107 LQDKFYLDNITNG

-127 YIYMVDKETEGTFSD
+127 YIYMVDKETEGSFSD
-142 DIGVADI
+142 DIGITDI
-149 GNGTPNKSMY
+149 GNGTPNRSMY

-170 PGTDISVQETQSQ
+170 PGTDILVQETQSQ
-183 VNDAISSFK
+183 VNDAVSSFK

-199 LDKYNIRPD
+199 LNKSDIRPD
-208 QESSV
+208 QVSSV
-213 DLVAKI
+213 ELVAKI

-226 RVQLDGY
+226 TVQLDGY
-233 ADKGT
+233 ADKDT
-238 GNPPHNMTLS
+238 GNPSINMTLS
-248 ENRVKTVEQT
+248 EDRVKTVEQV
-258 LIEKGVSADR
+258 LMGKGVSANR

-278 QPFVREMNRA
+278 QPFVGEMNRA
-288 VTCNFTGDISEET
+288 VTCNFTGDISEKT
-301 ALSLKTL
+301 ALGLKSL
-308 NESLKLNSM
+308 NESLKLKSM
-317 TDEKGKEQNELI
+317 PDEEGKEQNELI
-329 KEHKKNV
+329 NEHEKNV
-336 DETAAAKNLY
+336 IVTDDAKTTY
-346 DTAKKEYDELEQKLK
+346 DDAKKVYDELEQKIK
-361 NTEKSF
+361 DTKKSF

-394 VWDGEEKL
+394 VWDGEEKE
-402 KIAERIEKRYE
+402 KIAERIKNRYI
-413 AFNNFANYFN
+413 AFKDFVDHFNNGA
-423 NKDSE
+423 E
-428 ASNQDDKQYKEIYKD
+428 TSNSKGEKYSDIYKD
-443 IECASDV
+443 IACGTGT
-450 VNQILESDED
+450 VNRIDSMDED
-460 KFKDEMNKLTD
+460 KFKNEMNNLTD
-471 EEKKENIIDIF
+471 DEKKENVIDIF
-482 RKAYAVMKSTMN
+482 RQAYSVMKSTMN

-501 SNNDYSKL
+501 SNNQLSEL
-509 KEEFNKK
+509 KEKFNKK

-524 SDNSLGSENNPAG
+524 PDNSLGSENNPAG
-537 GLYYNYKKA
+537 GLYYNYKTA
-546 KDKQDSDPYSIQ
+546 KDKQDNDPYSIQ

-568 KANYPQLKQYQEYQ
+568 MANYPKLKQYQDYQ
-582 STKRQVRPQL
+582 NTKRQITPQL
-592 PTIDYEMTEAEK
+592 PTIDYGMTEAEK

-611 NRIRES
+611 NRIREE

-726 DIRNFKNSVKNE
+726 DIRNFRKSVQRL
-738 IGEEQ
+738 IGEVDEESYI
-743 GDLSNIALM
+743 SNIALM

-767 EIIPEETGGLFDN
+767 EIIPEETGGIFDN

-786 NDRRSTKFTFKYGN
+786 NDMRSTKFTFKYGN

-815 PTSLAIPEVEDNF
+815 PTSLEIPEVED
-828 ESWMHPNDS
+828 
-837 LILGSKYN
+837 N

-853 EKDQILSRFSKS
+853 EKGQILSRFNKS
-865 VNKDESKNLVRPDD
+865 VNEDESKNLVRPDD

-959 VTDSLNIGFIDPIL
+959 VTDALNIGFIDPIL

-982 AKDLGNVNN
+982 AKNLGNVNN
-991 SKIVDS
+991 SKIINTQ
-997 KTTEYIGKFT
+997 TTEYIGKFT
-1007 ETEEKNPEIVTDLG
+1007 ETKEKNPEIVTDLG
-1021 NVNDA
+1021 NVNDTK
-1026 EKGGE
+1026 KGGK

>member
-16 KYYANSK
+16 KYYTNSK

-67 KIETRLTTLNKIFF
+67 KIETRLTTLNKVFF
-81 EGNPNTYEI
+81 EGSPNTYEI
-90 NTIKAKDEL
+90 NTVKAKDEL

-107 LQDKFYLDNIANG
+107 LQDKFYLDNITNG

-127 YIYMVDKETEGTFSD
+127 YIYMVDKETEGSFSD
-142 DIGVADI
+142 DIGITDI
-149 GNGTPNKSMY
+149 GNGTPNRSMY

-170 PGTDISVQETQSQ
+170 PGTDILVQETQSQ
-183 VNDAISSFK
+183 VNDAVSSFK

-199 LDKYNIRPD
+199 LNKSDIRPD
-208 QESSV
+208 QVSSV
-213 DLVAKI
+213 ELVAKI

-226 RVQLDGY
+226 TVQLDGY
-233 ADKGT
+233 ADKDT
-238 GNPPHNMTLS
+238 GNPSINMTLS
-248 ENRVKTVEQT
+248 EDRVKTVEQV
-258 LIEKGVSADR
+258 LMGKGVSANR

-278 QPFVREMNRA
+278 QPFVGEMNRA
-288 VTCNFTGDISEET
+288 VTCNFTGDISEKT
-301 ALSLKTL
+301 ALGLKSL
-308 NESLKLNSM
+308 NESLKLKSM
-317 TDEKGKEQNELI
+317 PDEEGKEQNELI
-329 KEHKKNV
+329 NEHEKNV
-336 DETAAAKNLY
+336 IVTDDAKTTY
-346 DTAKKEYDELEQKLK
+346 DDAKKVYDELEQKIK
-361 NTEKSF
+361 DTKKSF

-376 EFLDFQNEM
+376 EFLDFQNAM

-394 VWDGEEKL
+394 VWDGEEKE
-402 KIAERIEKRYE
+402 KIAERIKNRYI
-413 AFNNFANYFN
+413 AFKDFADHFNNGA
-423 NKDSE
+423 E
-428 ASNQDDKQYKEIYKD
+428 TSNSKGEKYSDIYKD
-443 IECASDV
+443 IACGTGT
-450 VNQILESDED
+450 VNRIDSMDED
-460 KFKDEMNKLTD
+460 KFKNEMNNLTD
-471 EEKKENIIDIF
+471 DEKKENVIDIF
-482 RKAYAVMKSTMN
+482 RQAYSVMKSTMN

-501 SNNDYSKL
+501 SNNQLSEL
-509 KEEFNKK
+509 KEKFNKK

-524 SDNSLGSENNPAG
+524 PDNSLGSENNPAG
-537 GLYYNYKKA
+537 GLYYNYKTA
-546 KDKQDSDPYSIQ
+546 KDKQDNDPYSIQ

-568 KANYPQLKQYQEYQ
+568 MANYPQLKQYQDYQ
-582 STKRQVRPQL
+582 NIKRQITPQL
-592 PTIDYEMTEAEK
+592 PTIDYGMTEAEK

-611 NRIRES
+611 NRIREE

-726 DIRNFKNSVKNE
+726 DIRNFRKSVQRL
-738 IGEEQ
+738 IGEVDEESYI
-743 GDLSNIALM
+743 SNIALM

-767 EIIPEETGGLFDN
+767 EIIPEETGGIFDN

-786 NDRRSTKFTFKYGN
+786 NDMRSTKFTFKYGN

-815 PTSLAIPEVEDNF
+815 PTSSEIPEVED
-828 ESWMHPNDS
+828 
-837 LILGSKYN
+837 N

-853 EKDQILSRFSKS
+853 EKGQILSRFNKS
-865 VNKDESKNLVRPDD
+865 VNEDESKNLVRPDD
-879 GNFRRWFDNSPVG
+879 GNFRMWFDNSPVG

-959 VTDSLNIGFIDPIL
+959 VTDALNIGFIDPIL

-982 AKDLGNVNN
+982 AKNLGNVNN
-991 SKIVDS
+991 SKIINTQ
-997 KTTEYIGKFT
+997 TTEYIGKFT
-1007 ETEEKNPEIVTDLG
+1007 ETEERNPEIVTDLG
-1021 NVNDA
+1021 NVNKI
-1026 EKGGE
+1026 EKGGK

>member
-16 KYYANSK
+16 KYYTNSK

-67 KIETRLTTLNKIFF
+67 KIETRLTTLNKVFF
-81 EGNPNTYEI
+81 EGSPNTYEI
-90 NTIKAKDEL
+90 NTVKAKDEL

-107 LQDKFYLDNIANG
+107 LQDKFYLDNITNG

-127 YIYMVDKETEGTFSD
+127 YIYMVDKETEGSFSD
-142 DIGVADI
+142 DIGITDI
-149 GNGTPNKSMY
+149 GNGTPNRSMY

-170 PGTDISVQETQSQ
+170 PGTDILVQETQSQ
-183 VNDAISSFK
+183 VNDAVSSFK

-199 LDKYNIRPD
+199 LNKSDIRPD
-208 QESSV
+208 QVSSV
-213 DLVAKI
+213 ELVAKI

-226 RVQLDGY
+226 TVQLDGY
-233 ADKGT
+233 ADKDT
-238 GNPPHNMTLS
+238 GNPSINMTLS
-248 ENRVKTVEQT
+248 EDRVKTVEQV
-258 LIEKGVSADR
+258 LMGKGVSANR

-278 QPFVREMNRA
+278 QPFVGEMNRA
-288 VTCNFTGDISEET
+288 VTCNFTGDISEKT
-301 ALSLKTL
+301 ALGLKSL
-308 NESLKLNSM
+308 NESLKLKSM
-317 TDEKGKEQNELI
+317 PDEEGKEQNELI
-329 KEHKKNV
+329 NEHEKNV
-336 DETAAAKNLY
+336 IVTDDAKTTY
-346 DTAKKEYDELEQKLK
+346 DDAKKVYDELEQKIK
-361 NTEKSF
+361 DTKKSF

-376 EFLDFQNEM
+376 EFLDFQNAM

-394 VWDGEEKL
+394 VWDGEEKE
-402 KIAERIEKRYE
+402 KIAERIKNRYI
-413 AFNNFANYFN
+413 AFKDFADHFNNGA
-423 NKDSE
+423 E
-428 ASNQDDKQYKEIYKD
+428 TSNSKGEKYSDIYKD
-443 IECASDV
+443 IACGTGT
-450 VNQILESDED
+450 VNRIDSMDED
-460 KFKDEMNKLTD
+460 KFKNEMNNLTD
-471 EEKKENIIDIF
+471 DEKKENVIDIF
-482 RKAYAVMKSTMN
+482 RQAYSVMKSTMN

-501 SNNDYSKL
+501 SNNQLSEL
-509 KEEFNKK
+509 KEKFNKK

-524 SDNSLGSENNPAG
+524 PDNSLGSENNPAG
-537 GLYYNYKKA
+537 GLYYNYKTA
-546 KDKQDSDPYSIQ
+546 KDKQDNDPYSIQ

-568 KANYPQLKQYQEYQ
+568 MANYPQLKQYQDYQ
-582 STKRQVRPQL
+582 NTKRQITPQL
-592 PTIDYEMTEAEK
+592 PTIDYGMTEAEK

-611 NRIRES
+611 NRIREE

-726 DIRNFKNSVKNE
+726 DIRNFRKSVQRL
-738 IGEEQ
+738 IGEVDEESYI
-743 GDLSNIALM
+743 SNIALM

-767 EIIPEETGGLFDN
+767 EIIPEETGGIFDN

-786 NDRRSTKFTFKYGN
+786 NDMRSTKFTFKYGN

-815 PTSLAIPEVEDNF
+815 PTSSEIPEVED
-828 ESWMHPNDS
+828 
-837 LILGSKYN
+837 N

-853 EKDQILSRFSKS
+853 EKGQILSRFNKS
-865 VNKDESKNLVRPDD
+865 VNEDESKNLVRPDD

-959 VTDSLNIGFIDPIL
+959 VTDALNIGFIDPIL

-982 AKDLGNVNN
+982 AKNLGNVNN
-991 SKIVDS
+991 SKIINTQ
-997 KTTEYIGKFT
+997 TTEYIGKFT
-1007 ETEEKNPEIVTDLG
+1007 ETKEKNPEIVTDLG
-1021 NVNDA
+1021 NVNKI
-1026 EKGGE
+1026 EKGGK

>member
-67 KIETRLTTLNKIFF
+67 KIETRLTTLNKVFF
-81 EGNPNTYEI
+81 EGSPNTYEI
-90 NTIKAKDEL
+90 NTVKAKDEL

-107 LQDKFYLDNIANG
+107 LQDKFYLDNITNG

-127 YIYMVDKETEGTFSD
+127 YIYMVDKETEGSFSD
-142 DIGVADI
+142 DIGITDI
-149 GNGTPNKSMY
+149 GNGTPNRSMY

-170 PGTDISVQETQSQ
+170 PGTDILVQETQSQ
-183 VNDAISSFK
+183 VNDAVSSFK

-199 LDKYNIRPD
+199 LNKSDIRPD
-208 QESSV
+208 QVSSV
-213 DLVAKI
+213 ELVAKI

-226 RVQLDGY
+226 TVQLDGY
-233 ADKGT
+233 ADKDT
-238 GNPPHNMTLS
+238 GNHSINMTLS
-248 ENRVKTVEQT
+248 EDRVKTVEQV
-258 LIEKGVSADR
+258 LMGKGVSTNR

-278 QPFVREMNRA
+278 QPFVGEMNRA
-288 VTCNFTGDISEET
+288 VTCNFTGDISEKT
-301 ALSLKTL
+301 ALGLKSL
-308 NESLKLNSM
+308 NESLKLKSM
-317 TDEKGKEQNELI
+317 PDEEGKEQNELI
-329 KEHKKNV
+329 NEHEKNV
-336 DETAAAKNLY
+336 IVTDDAKTTY
-346 DTAKKEYDELEQKLK
+346 DDAKKVYDELEQKIK
-361 NTEKSF
+361 DTKKSF

-394 VWDGEEKL
+394 VWDGEEKE
-402 KIAERIEKRYE
+402 KIAERIKNRYI
-413 AFNNFANYFN
+413 AFKDFADHFNNGA
-423 NKDSE
+423 E
-428 ASNQDDKQYKEIYKD
+428 TSNSKGEKYSDIYKD
-443 IECASDV
+443 IACGTGT
-450 VNQILESDED
+450 VNRIDSMDED
-460 KFKDEMNKLTD
+460 KFKNEMNNLTD
-471 EEKKENIIDIF
+471 DEKKENVIDIF
-482 RKAYAVMKSTMN
+482 RQAYSVMKSTMN

-501 SNNDYSKL
+501 SNNQLSEL
-509 KEEFNKK
+509 KEKFNKK

-524 SDNSLGSENNPAG
+524 PDNSLGSENNPAG
-537 GLYYNYKKA
+537 GLYYNYKTA
-546 KDKQDSDPYSIQ
+546 KDKQDNDPYSIQ

-568 KANYPQLKQYQEYQ
+568 MANYPKLKQYQDYQ
-582 STKRQVRPQL
+582 NTKRQITPQL
-592 PTIDYEMTEAEK
+592 PTIDYGMTEAEK

-611 NRIRES
+611 NRIREE

-726 DIRNFKNSVKNE
+726 DIRNFRKSVQRL
-738 IGEEQ
+738 IGEVDEESYI
-743 GDLSNIALM
+743 SNIALM

-767 EIIPEETGGLFDN
+767 EIIPEETGGIFDN

-786 NDRRSTKFTFKYGN
+786 NDMRSTKFTFKYGN

-815 PTSLAIPEVEDNF
+815 PTSSEIPEVED
-828 ESWMHPNDS
+828 
-837 LILGSKYN
+837 N

-853 EKDQILSRFSKS
+853 EKGQILSRFNKS
-865 VNKDESKNLVRPDD
+865 VNEDESKNLVRPDD

-959 VTDSLNIGFIDPIL
+959 VSDALNIGFIDPIL

-982 AKDLGNVNN
+982 AKNLGNVNN
-991 SKIVDS
+991 SKIINTQ
-997 KTTEYIGKFT
+997 TTEYIGKFT
-1007 ETEEKNPEIVTDLG
+1007 ETEERNPEIVTDLG
-1021 NVNDA
+1021 NVNDTK
-1026 EKGGE
+1026 KGGK

>member
-67 KIETRLTTLNKIFF
+67 KIETRLTTLNKVFF
-81 EGNPNTYEI
+81 EGSPNTYEI
-90 NTIKAKDEL
+90 NTVKAKDEL

-107 LQDKFYLDNIANG
+107 LQDKFYLDNITNG

-127 YIYMVDKETEGTFSD
+127 YIYMVDKETEGSFSD
-142 DIGVADI
+142 DIGITDI
-149 GNGTPNKSMY
+149 GNGTPNRSMY

-170 PGTDISVQETQSQ
+170 PGTDILVQETQSQ
-183 VNDAISSFK
+183 VNDAVSSFK

-199 LDKYNIRPD
+199 LNKSDIRPD
-208 QESSV
+208 QVSSV
-213 DLVAKI
+213 ELVAKI

-226 RVQLDGY
+226 TVQLDGY
-233 ADKGT
+233 ADKDT
-238 GNPPHNMTLS
+238 GNPSINMTLS
-248 ENRVKTVEQT
+248 EDRVKTVEQV
-258 LIEKGVSADR
+258 LMGKGVSANR

-278 QPFVREMNRA
+278 QPFVGEMNRA
-288 VTCNFTGDISEET
+288 VTCNFTGDISEKT
-301 ALSLKTL
+301 ALGLKSL
-308 NESLKLNSM
+308 NESLKLKSM
-317 TDEKGKEQNELI
+317 PDEEGKEQNELI
-329 KEHKKNV
+329 NEHEKNV
-336 DETAAAKNLY
+336 IVTDDAKTTY
-346 DTAKKEYDELEQKLK
+346 DDAKKVYDELEQKIK
-361 NTEKSF
+361 DTKKSF

-376 EFLDFQNEM
+376 EFLDFQNAM

-394 VWDGEEKL
+394 VWDGEEKE
-402 KIAERIEKRYE
+402 KIAERIKNRYI
-413 AFNNFANYFN
+413 AFKDFADHFNNGA
-423 NKDSE
+423 E
-428 ASNQDDKQYKEIYKD
+428 TSNSKGEKYSDIYKD
-443 IECASDV
+443 IACGTGT
-450 VNQILESDED
+450 VNRIDSMDED
-460 KFKDEMNKLTD
+460 KFKNEMNNLTD
-471 EEKKENIIDIF
+471 DEKKENVIDIF
-482 RKAYAVMKSTMN
+482 RQAYSVMKSTMN

-501 SNNDYSKL
+501 SNNQLSEL
-509 KEEFNKK
+509 KEKFNKK

-524 SDNSLGSENNPAG
+524 PDNSLGSENNPAG
-537 GLYYNYKKA
+537 GLYYNYKTA
-546 KDKQDSDPYSIQ
+546 KDKQDNDPYSIQ

-568 KANYPQLKQYQEYQ
+568 MANYPQLKQYQDYQ
-582 STKRQVRPQL
+582 NTKRQITPQL
-592 PTIDYEMTEAEK
+592 PTIDYGMTEAEK

-611 NRIRES
+611 NRIREE

-726 DIRNFKNSVKNE
+726 DIRNFRKSVQRL
-738 IGEEQ
+738 IGEVDEESYI
-743 GDLSNIALM
+743 SNIALM

-767 EIIPEETGGLFDN
+767 EIIPEETGGIFDN

-786 NDRRSTKFTFKYGN
+786 NDMRSTKFTFKYGN

-815 PTSLAIPEVEDNF
+815 PTSSEIPEVED
-828 ESWMHPNDS
+828 
-837 LILGSKYN
+837 N

-853 EKDQILSRFSKS
+853 EKGQILSRFNKS
-865 VNKDESKNLVRPDD
+865 VNEDESKNLVRPDD

-959 VTDSLNIGFIDPIL
+959 VTDALNIGFIDPIL

-982 AKDLGNVNN
+982 AKNLGNVNN
-991 SKIVDS
+991 SKIINTQ
-997 KTTEYIGKFT
+997 TTEYIGKFT

-1021 NVNDA
+1021 NVNDI

>member
-67 KIETRLTTLNKIFF
+67 KIETRLTTLNKVFF
-81 EGNPNTYEI
+81 EGSPNTYEI
-90 NTIKAKDEL
+90 NTVKAKDEL

-107 LQDKFYLDNIANG
+107 LQDKFYLDNITNG

-127 YIYMVDKETEGTFSD
+127 YIYMVDKETEGSFSD
-142 DIGVADI
+142 DIGITDI
-149 GNGTPNKSMY
+149 GNGTPNRSMY

-170 PGTDISVQETQSQ
+170 PGTDILVQETQSQ
-183 VNDAISSFK
+183 VNDAVSSFK

-199 LDKYNIRPD
+199 LNKSDIRPD
-208 QESSV
+208 QVSSV
-213 DLVAKI
+213 ELVAKI

-226 RVQLDGY
+226 TVQLDGY
-233 ADKGT
+233 ADKDT
-238 GNPPHNMTLS
+238 GNPSINMTLS
-248 ENRVKTVEQT
+248 EDRVKTVEQV
-258 LIEKGVSADR
+258 LMGKGVSTNR

-278 QPFVREMNRA
+278 QPFVGEMNRA
-288 VTCNFTGDISEET
+288 VTCNFTGDISEKT
-301 ALSLKTL
+301 ALGLKSL
-308 NESLKLNSM
+308 NESLKLKSM
-317 TDEKGKEQNELI
+317 PDEEGKEQNELI
-329 KEHKKNV
+329 NEHEKNV
-336 DETAAAKNLY
+336 IVTDDAKTTY
-346 DTAKKEYDELEQKLK
+346 DDAKKVYDELEQKIK
-361 NTEKSF
+361 DTKKSF

-428 ASNQDDKQYKEIYKD
+428 ASNQDNKQYKEIYKD

-450 VNQILESDED
+450 VNQIFEDDED

-482 RKAYAVMKSTMN
+482 RKAYAVMKSKMN

-524 SDNSLGSENNPAG
+524 PDNSLGSENNPAG
-537 GLYYNYKKA
+537 GLYYNYKTA
-546 KDKQDSDPYSIQ
+546 KDKQDNDPYSIQ

-568 KANYPQLKQYQEYQ
+568 MANYPQLKQYQDYQ
-582 STKRQVRPQL
+582 NTKRQITPQL
-592 PTIDYEMTEAEK
+592 PTIDYGMTEAEK

-611 NRIRES
+611 NRIREE

-726 DIRNFKNSVKNE
+726 DIRNFRKSVQRL
-738 IGEEQ
+738 IGEVDEESYI
-743 GDLSNIALM
+743 SNIALM

-767 EIIPEETGGLFDN
+767 EIIPEETGGIFDN

-786 NDRRSTKFTFKYGN
+786 NDMRSTKFTFKYGN

-815 PTSLAIPEVEDNF
+815 PTSSEIPEVED
-828 ESWMHPNDS
+828 
-837 LILGSKYN
+837 N

-853 EKDQILSRFSKS
+853 EKGQILSRFNKS
-865 VNKDESKNLVRPDD
+865 VNEDESKNLVRPDD

-959 VTDSLNIGFIDPIL
+959 VSDALNIGFIDPIL

-982 AKDLGNVNN
+982 AKNLGNVNN
-991 SKIVDS
+991 SKIINTQ
-997 KTTEYIGKFT
+997 TTEYIGKFT
-1007 ETEEKNPEIVTDLG
+1007 ETKEKNPEIVTDLG
-1021 NVNDA
+1021 NVNKI
-1026 EKGGE
+1026 EKGGK

>member
-16 KYYANSK
+16 KYYTNSK

-67 KIETRLTTLNKIFF
+67 KIETRLTTLNKVFF
-81 EGNPNTYEI
+81 EGSPNTYEI
-90 NTIKAKDEL
+90 NTVKAKDEL

-107 LQDKFYLDNIANG
+107 LQDKFYLDNITNG

-127 YIYMVDKETEGTFSD
+127 YIYMVDKETEGSFSD
-142 DIGVADI
+142 DIGITDI
-149 GNGTPNKSMY
+149 GNGTPNRSMY
-159 AQQSAV
+159 AQQSTV

-170 PGTDISVQETQSQ
+170 PGTDILVQETQSQ
-183 VNDAISSFK
+183 VNDAVSSFK

-199 LDKYNIRPD
+199 LNKSDIRPD
-208 QESSV
+208 QVSSV
-213 DLVAKI
+213 ELVAKI

-226 RVQLDGY
+226 TVQLDGY
-233 ADKGT
+233 ADKDT
-238 GNPPHNMTLS
+238 GNPSINMTLS
-248 ENRVKTVEQT
+248 EDRVKTVEQV
-258 LIEKGVSADR
+258 LMGKGVSANR

-278 QPFVREMNRA
+278 QPFVGEMNRA
-288 VTCNFTGDISEET
+288 VTCNFTGDISEKT
-301 ALSLKTL
+301 ALGLKSL
-308 NESLKLNSM
+308 NESLKLKSM
-317 TDEKGKEQNELI
+317 PDEEGKEQNELI
-329 KEHKKNV
+329 NEHEKNV
-336 DETAAAKNLY
+336 IVTDDAKTTY
-346 DTAKKEYDELEQKLK
+346 DDAKKVYDELEQKIK
-361 NTEKSF
+361 DTKKSF

-394 VWDGEEKL
+394 VWDGEEKE
-402 KIAERIEKRYE
+402 KIAERIKNRYI
-413 AFNNFANYFN
+413 AFKDFADHFNNGA
-423 NKDSE
+423 E
-428 ASNQDDKQYKEIYKD
+428 TSNSKGEKYSDIYKD
-443 IECASDV
+443 IACGTGT
-450 VNQILESDED
+450 VNRIDSMDED
-460 KFKDEMNKLTD
+460 KFKNEMNNLTD
-471 EEKKENIIDIF
+471 DEKKENVIDIF
-482 RKAYAVMKSTMN
+482 RQAYSVMKSTMN

-501 SNNDYSKL
+501 SNNQLSEL
-509 KEEFNKK
+509 KEKFNKK

-524 SDNSLGSENNPAG
+524 PDNSLGSENNPAG
-537 GLYYNYKKA
+537 GLYYNYKTA
-546 KDKQDSDPYSIQ
+546 KDKQDNDPYSIQ

-568 KANYPQLKQYQEYQ
+568 MANYPQLKQYQDYQ
-582 STKRQVRPQL
+582 NTKRQITPQL
-592 PTIDYEMTEAEK
+592 PTIDYGMTEAEK

-611 NRIRES
+611 NRIREE

-726 DIRNFKNSVKNE
+726 DIRNFRKSVQRL
-738 IGEEQ
+738 IGEVDEESYI
-743 GDLSNIALM
+743 SNIALM

-767 EIIPEETGGLFDN
+767 EIIPEETGGIFDN

-786 NDRRSTKFTFKYGN
+786 NDMRSTKFTFKYGN

-815 PTSLAIPEVEDNF
+815 PTSSEIPEVED
-828 ESWMHPNDS
+828 
-837 LILGSKYN
+837 N

-853 EKDQILSRFSKS
+853 EKGQILSRFNKS
-865 VNKDESKNLVRPDD
+865 VNEDESKNLVRPDD

-959 VTDSLNIGFIDPIL
+959 VTDVLNIGFIDPIL

-982 AKDLGNVNN
+982 AKNLGNVNN
-991 SKIVDS
+991 SKIINTQ
-997 KTTEYIGKFT
+997 TTEYIGKFT
-1007 ETEEKNPEIVTDLG
+1007 ETEERNPEIVTDLG
-1021 NVNDA
+1021 NVNDTK
-1026 EKGGE
+1026 KGGK

>member
-67 KIETRLTTLNKIFF
+67 KIETRLTTLNKVFF
-81 EGNPNTYEI
+81 EGSPNTYEI
-90 NTIKAKDEL
+90 NTVKAKDEL

-107 LQDKFYLDNIANG
+107 LQDKFYLDNITNG

-127 YIYMVDKETEGTFSD
+127 YIYMVDKETEGSFSD
-142 DIGVADI
+142 DIGITDI
-149 GNGTPNKSMY
+149 GNGTPNRSMY

-170 PGTDISVQETQSQ
+170 PGTDILVQETQSQ
-183 VNDAISSFK
+183 VNDAVSSFK

-199 LDKYNIRPD
+199 LNKSDIRPD
-208 QESSV
+208 QVSSV
-213 DLVAKI
+213 ELVAKI

-226 RVQLDGY
+226 TVQLDGY
-233 ADKGT
+233 ADKDT
-238 GNPPHNMTLS
+238 GNPSINMTLS
-248 ENRVKTVEQT
+248 EDRVKTVEQV
-258 LIEKGVSADR
+258 LMGKGVSANR

-278 QPFVREMNRA
+278 QPFVGEMNRA
-288 VTCNFTGDISEET
+288 VTCNFTGDISEKT
-301 ALSLKTL
+301 ALGLKSL
-308 NESLKLNSM
+308 NESLKLKSM
-317 TDEKGKEQNELI
+317 PDEEGKEQNELI
-329 KEHKKNV
+329 NEHEKNV
-336 DETAAAKNLY
+336 IVTDDAKTTY
-346 DTAKKEYDELEQKLK
+346 DGAKKVYDELEQKIK
-361 NTEKSF
+361 DTKKSF

-376 EFLDFQNEM
+376 EFLDFQNAM

-394 VWDGEEKL
+394 VWDGEEKE
-402 KIAERIEKRYE
+402 KIAERIKNRYI
-413 AFNNFANYFN
+413 AFKDFADHFNNGA
-423 NKDSE
+423 E
-428 ASNQDDKQYKEIYKD
+428 TSNSKGEKYSDIYKD
-443 IECASDV
+443 IACGTGT
-450 VNQILESDED
+450 VNRIDSMDED
-460 KFKDEMNKLTD
+460 KFKNEMNNLTD
-471 EEKKENIIDIF
+471 DEKKENVIDIF
-482 RKAYAVMKSTMN
+482 RQAYSVMKSTMN

-501 SNNDYSKL
+501 SNNQLSEL
-509 KEEFNKK
+509 KEKFNKK

-524 SDNSLGSENNPAG
+524 PDNSLGSENNPAG
-537 GLYYNYKKA
+537 GLYYNYKTA
-546 KDKQDSDPYSIQ
+546 KDKQDNDPYSIQ

-568 KANYPQLKQYQEYQ
+568 MANYPQLKQYQDYQ
-582 STKRQVRPQL
+582 NTKRQITPQL
-592 PTIDYEMTEAEK
+592 PTIDYGMTEAEK

-611 NRIRES
+611 NRIREE

-726 DIRNFKNSVKNE
+726 DIRNFRKSVQRL
-738 IGEEQ
+738 IGEVDEESYI
-743 GDLSNIALM
+743 SNIALM

-767 EIIPEETGGLFDN
+767 EIIPEETGGIFDN

-786 NDRRSTKFTFKYGN
+786 NDMRSTKFTFKYGN

-815 PTSLAIPEVEDNF
+815 PTSSEIPEVED
-828 ESWMHPNDS
+828 
-837 LILGSKYN
+837 N

-853 EKDQILSRFSKS
+853 EKGQILSRFNKS
-865 VNKDESKNLVRPDD
+865 VNEDESKNLVRPDD
-879 GNFRRWFDNSPVG
+879 GNFRMWFDNSPVG

-959 VTDSLNIGFIDPIL
+959 VTDALNIGFIDPIL

-982 AKDLGNVNN
+982 AKNLGNVNN
-991 SKIVDS
+991 SKIINTQ
-997 KTTEYIGKFT
+997 TTEYIGKFT
-1007 ETEEKNPEIVTDLG
+1007 ETKEKNPEIVTDLG
-1021 NVNDA
+1021 NVNKI
-1026 EKGGE
+1026 EKGGK

>member
-67 KIETRLTTLNKIFF
+67 KIETRLTTLNKVFF
-81 EGNPNTYEI
+81 EGSPNTYEI
-90 NTIKAKDEL
+90 NTVKAKDEL

-107 LQDKFYLDNIANG
+107 LQDKFYLDNITNG

-127 YIYMVDKETEGTFSD
+127 YIYMVDKETEGSFSD
-142 DIGVADI
+142 DIGITDI
-149 GNGTPNKSMY
+149 GNGTPNRSMY

-170 PGTDISVQETQSQ
+170 PGTDILVQETQSQ
-183 VNDAISSFK
+183 VNDAVSSFK

-199 LDKYNIRPD
+199 LNKSDIRPD
-208 QESSV
+208 QVSSV
-213 DLVAKI
+213 ELVAKI

-226 RVQLDGY
+226 TVQLDGY
-233 ADKGT
+233 ADKDT
-238 GNPPHNMTLS
+238 GNPSINMTLS
-248 ENRVKTVEQT
+248 EDRVKTVEQV
-258 LIEKGVSADR
+258 LMGKGVSANR

-278 QPFVREMNRA
+278 QPFVGEMNRA
-288 VTCNFTGDISEET
+288 VTCNFTGDISEKT
-301 ALSLKTL
+301 ALGLKSL
-308 NESLKLNSM
+308 NESLKLKSM
-317 TDEKGKEQNELI
+317 PDEEGKEQNELI
-329 KEHKKNV
+329 NEHEKNV
-336 DETAAAKNLY
+336 IVTDDAKTTY
-346 DTAKKEYDELEQKLK
+346 DDAKKVYDELEQKIK
-361 NTEKSF
+361 DTKKSF

-376 EFLDFQNEM
+376 EFLDFQNAM

-394 VWDGEEKL
+394 VWDGEEKE
-402 KIAERIEKRYE
+402 KIAERIKNRYITFKDF
-413 AFNNFANYFN
+413 ADHFNNGA
-423 NKDSE
+423 E
-428 ASNQDDKQYKEIYKD
+428 TSNSKGEKYSDIYKD
-443 IECASDV
+443 IACGTGT
-450 VNQILESDED
+450 VNRIDSMDED
-460 KFKDEMNKLTD
+460 KFKNEMNNLTD
-471 EEKKENIIDIF
+471 DEKKENVIDIF
-482 RKAYAVMKSTMN
+482 RQAYSVMKSTMN

-501 SNNDYSKL
+501 SNNQLSEL
-509 KEEFNKK
+509 KEKFNKK

-524 SDNSLGSENNPAG
+524 PDNSLGSENNPAG
-537 GLYYNYKKA
+537 GLYYNYKTA
-546 KDKQDSDPYSIQ
+546 KDKQDNDPYSIQ

-568 KANYPQLKQYQEYQ
+568 MANYPQLKQYQDYQ
-582 STKRQVRPQL
+582 NTKRQITPQL
-592 PTIDYEMTEAEK
+592 PTIDYGMTEAEK

-611 NRIRES
+611 NRIREE

-726 DIRNFKNSVKNE
+726 DIRNFRKSVQRL
-738 IGEEQ
+738 IGEVDEESYI
-743 GDLSNIALM
+743 SNIALM

-767 EIIPEETGGLFDN
+767 EIIPEETGGIFDN

-786 NDRRSTKFTFKYGN
+786 NDMRSTKFTFKYGN

-815 PTSLAIPEVEDNF
+815 PTSSEIPEVED
-828 ESWMHPNDS
+828 
-837 LILGSKYN
+837 N

-853 EKDQILSRFSKS
+853 EKGQILSRFNKS
-865 VNKDESKNLVRPDD
+865 VNEDESKNLVRPDD

-959 VTDSLNIGFIDPIL
+959 VTDALNIGFIDPIL
-973 NRQDLDTPI
+973 NRQDMDTPI
-982 AKDLGNVNN
+982 AKNLGNVNN
-991 SKIVDS
+991 SKIINTQ
-997 KTTEYIGKFT
+997 TTEYIGKFT
-1007 ETEEKNPEIVTDLG
+1007 ETEERNPEIVTDLG
-1021 NVNDA
+1021 NVNDI

>member
-16 KYYANSK
+16 KYYTNSK

-67 KIETRLTTLNKIFF
+67 KIETRLTTLNKVFF
-81 EGNPNTYEI
+81 EGSPNTYEI
-90 NTIKAKDEL
+90 NTVKAKDEL

-107 LQDKFYLDNIANG
+107 LQDKFYLDNITNG

-127 YIYMVDKETEGTFSD
+127 YIYMVDKETEGSFSD
-142 DIGVADI
+142 DIGITDI
-149 GNGTPNKSMY
+149 GNGTPNRSMY

-170 PGTDISVQETQSQ
+170 PGTDILVQETQSQ
-183 VNDAISSFK
+183 VNDAVSSFK

-199 LDKYNIRPD
+199 LNKSDIRPD
-208 QESSV
+208 QVSSV
-213 DLVAKI
+213 ELVAKI

-226 RVQLDGY
+226 TVQLDGY
-233 ADKGT
+233 ADKDT
-238 GNPPHNMTLS
+238 GNPSINMTLS
-248 ENRVKTVEQT
+248 EDRVKTVEQV
-258 LIEKGVSADR
+258 LMGKGVSANR

-278 QPFVREMNRA
+278 QPFVGEMNRA
-288 VTCNFTGDISEET
+288 VTCNFTGDISEKT
-301 ALSLKTL
+301 ALGLKSL
-308 NESLKLNSM
+308 NESLKLKSM
-317 TDEKGKEQNELI
+317 PDEEGKEQNELI
-329 KEHKKNV
+329 NEHEKNV
-336 DETAAAKNLY
+336 IVTDDAKTTY
-346 DTAKKEYDELEQKLK
+346 DDAKKVYDELEQKIK
-361 NTEKSF
+361 DTKKSF

-376 EFLDFQNEM
+376 EFLDFQNAM

-394 VWDGEEKL
+394 VWDGEEKE
-402 KIAERIEKRYE
+402 KIAERIKNRYI
-413 AFNNFANYFN
+413 AFKDFADHFNNGA
-423 NKDSE
+423 E
-428 ASNQDDKQYKEIYKD
+428 TSNSKGEKYSDIYKD
-443 IECASDV
+443 IACGTGT
-450 VNQILESDED
+450 VNRIDSMDED
-460 KFKDEMNKLTD
+460 KFKNEMNNLTD
-471 EEKKENIIDIF
+471 DEKKENVIDIF
-482 RKAYAVMKSTMN
+482 RQAYSVMKSTMN

-501 SNNDYSKL
+501 SNNQLSEL
-509 KEEFNKK
+509 KEKFNKK

-524 SDNSLGSENNPAG
+524 PDNSLGSENNPAG
-537 GLYYNYKKA
+537 GLYYNYKTA
-546 KDKQDSDPYSIQ
+546 KDKQDNDPYSIQ

-568 KANYPQLKQYQEYQ
+568 MANYPQLKQYQDYQ
-582 STKRQVRPQL
+582 NTKRQITPQL
-592 PTIDYEMTEAEK
+592 PTIDYGMTEAEK

-611 NRIRES
+611 NRIREE

-726 DIRNFKNSVKNE
+726 DIRNFRKSVQRL
-738 IGEEQ
+738 IGEVDEESYI
-743 GDLSNIALM
+743 SNIALM

-767 EIIPEETGGLFDN
+767 EIIPEETGGIFDN

-786 NDRRSTKFTFKYGN
+786 NDMRSTKFTFKYGN

-815 PTSLAIPEVEDNF
+815 PTSSEIPEVED
-828 ESWMHPNDS
+828 
-837 LILGSKYN
+837 N

-853 EKDQILSRFSKS
+853 EKGQILSRFNKS
-865 VNKDESKNLVRPDD
+865 VNEDESKNLVRPDD

-959 VTDSLNIGFIDPIL
+959 VTDALNIGFIDPIL

-982 AKDLGNVNN
+982 AKNLGNVNN

-1007 ETEEKNPEIVTDLG
+1007 ETKEKNPEIVTDLG
-1021 NVNDA
+1021 NVNDI